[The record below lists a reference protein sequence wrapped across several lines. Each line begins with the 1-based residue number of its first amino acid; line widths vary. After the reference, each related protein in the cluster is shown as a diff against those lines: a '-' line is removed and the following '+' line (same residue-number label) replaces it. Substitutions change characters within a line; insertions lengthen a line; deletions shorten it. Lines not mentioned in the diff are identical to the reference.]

1 MAKTTNNNARQ
12 THVSPGIYTKEV
24 DLTYAAKSLGI
35 TTLGVV
41 GETVKGPAFQPIL
54 VDSWRTYQN
63 YFGGTST
70 EKFRGSQYPKYEL
83 PYIAKSYLEESQQL
97 QVCRV
102 LGLSGVNAGAA
113 WLLTAAGTRKSKY
126 TDEKPLVIGVL
137 RSRGEHRKAAF
148 VKPMDEYKG
157 ICEDVYEYDKIVYFA
172 KDVKMTQSADLVLG
186 NSCKPGFD
194 HNKKEFTMDV
204 LNYGTFT
211 LVITT
216 NEDEDEDEKKKYS
229 VTLNPSDKNYI
240 LNVLG
245 TDPSKGDSEIYV
257 EELYDVSIQQLIERG
272 DIDHIALKDKEKGE
286 LYSYKDIKIVPS
298 HKPVYDLLVEDESML
313 TRRYVGRRYL
323 YSSDSVNENNG
334 SPLKV
339 HVSTDKGKS
348 WTATSG
354 IVGHI
359 YTVVPFTEED
369 GSRVYYYG
377 EYVSTTANGTV
388 IIDGTEYP
396 VVDNKVTIG
405 KTEYTVKDGKVTI
418 GSAKYPVTLYP
429 FIYDGKE
436 YSVVEGKVTI
446 DGKEYTVVNGKVTI
460 GKTKYDV
467 VEGKVTIDGKEYTVV
482 NGKVTIGETKYDV
495 VDGKVTIEYP
505 VVEGKVSIEYVVE
518 NGKVTIDNKEYKVV
532 IDTFIYDGK
541 EYTVVNG
548 KVTIDDKECTVAD
561 NKVKVEYA
569 VVGNKVTI
577 NGKEY
582 PVNSGKVSIEYSV
595 ENGKVTIGERV
606 LYPSFEKN
614 FETEWLK
621 TEHKLTEGTQVFE
634 DAVEVLS
641 DNLTYIATVDESK
654 TVVRPVTLDFN
665 NYKEAY
671 RYASTPWIVS
681 EMKGS
686 AENVELTKL
695 FRFHTISDG
704 SASNTEVKVSLANID
719 PENGTF
725 DVLVRSFYDT
735 DSAPV
740 VLERYTKCNLIP
752 GSSNYIAYKIGST
765 NEDYETRSNYITV
778 EVNETDKTKLS
789 VPAGFLGYPVRCFG
803 GAMVNIGDDEQPN
816 VQSPYFQYNTNVDE
830 EIRINK
836 QYFGISDL
844 TGIDEDILRYK
855 GVEAYNEL
863 PEGLS
868 PCFHLDSR
876 ILERGEKSEKLQQT
890 VTVDGIVYDNWVT
903 VGKSN
908 VTDYGI
914 EPRLGN
920 EGTMFGTIYEDKR
933 YRKFT
938 VAFYGG
944 WDGWDYFRDQRSND
958 DSFTY
963 NKYRGSLNR
972 ISGEG
977 VSFSVIRDPEAYGFD
992 NKAITSDYYA
1002 YLYGIRQFA
1011 NPKSID
1017 INVFATPGIDY
1028 VNNKSLVEEAIEMI
1042 ETERADSVYVITTP
1056 DKPSG
1061 AGDGVAE
1068 MYTPEDAVANLE
1080 DSEIDSN
1087 YACTYYPWVKYFD
1100 QDNSQYIYLPVTKD
1114 IVRNFAMTD
1123 NTTYP
1128 WFAAA
1133 GWNRGSV
1140 YGVKSKRN
1148 LKLAEQD
1155 ALYDGRINFINSFPD
1170 EGMKLWGD
1178 KNLQERESQM
1188 NRISKRRLLVHIR
1201 KLLAVAC
1208 VGLLFDPNDNS
1219 TVKSFKS
1226 AVEPILQ
1233 DIVKKRGL
1241 TDFRIEIDDS
1251 QEARDRLELNGKIYL
1266 KLQPNLEYIDLSLI
1280 ITPSGISFD
1289 DI

>member
-1 MAKTTNNNARQ
+1 MAKTTNNNARR

-102 LGLSGVNAGAA
+102 LGLSGVNAGTA
-113 WLLTAAGTRKSKY
+113 WLLTAAGDENSVY

-148 VKPMDEYKG
+148 VKPMDEDKG

-172 KDVKMTQSADLVLG
+172 KDVKITQSADLVLG
-186 NSCKPGFD
+186 NSCDPGFD
-194 HNKKEFTMDV
+194 QTKKEFTMDV

-211 LVITT
+211 LIVTT
-216 NEDEDEDEKKKYS
+216 NEDEEKKYS

-245 TDPSKGDSEIYV
+245 TDPSKGDTEIYV
-257 EELYDVSIQQLIERG
+257 EELYDVAIQQLIERG
-272 DIDHIALKDKEKGE
+272 DIDHIAVAKEVAIINNKEYTVVDGKVTIDGTV
-286 LYSYKDIKIVPS
+286 YSIVDGKVTIDEVQYPSENYYRLVSYRDIKIVPS

-323 YSSDSVNENNG
+323 YSSEFSVNENSG
-334 SPLKV
+334 KALKV
-339 HVSTDKGKS
+339 HVSSDKGKS
-348 WTATSG
+348 WTAVEG

-359 YTVVPFTEED
+359 YTVVPFTKAD
-369 GSRVYYYG
+369 GSREYYYG
-377 EYVSTTANGTV
+377 EYVSDKITEGEDTTFTYV
-388 IIDGTEYP
+388 ISDDE
-396 VVDNKVTIG
+396 NKV
-405 KTEYTVKDGKVTI
+405 
-418 GSAKYPVTLYP
+418 
-429 FIYDGKE
+429 F
-436 YSVVEGKVTI
+436 
-446 DGKEYTVVNGKVTI
+446 
-460 GKTKYDV
+460 
-467 VEGKVTIDGKEYTVV
+467 
-482 NGKVTIGETKYDV
+482 
-495 VDGKVTIEYP
+495 
-505 VVEGKVSIEYVVE
+505 
-518 NGKVTIDNKEYKVV
+518 
-532 IDTFIYDGK
+532 
-541 EYTVVNG
+541 
-548 KVTIDDKECTVAD
+548 
-561 NKVKVEYA
+561 
-569 VVGNKVTI
+569 
-577 NGKEY
+577 
-582 PVNSGKVSIEYSV
+582 
-595 ENGKVTIGERV
+595 
-606 LYPSFEKN
+606 YPSVEKN

-654 TVVRPVTLDFN
+654 TVVKPVTLDFN

-740 VLERYTKCNLIP
+740 ILERYTQCNLIP

-778 EVNETDKTKLS
+778 EVNETDKTKVS
-789 VPAGFLGYPVRCFG
+789 VPAGFLGYPVRCFD
-803 GAMVNIGDDEQPN
+803 GAMVNIGDDEQPK

-876 ILERGEKSEKLQQT
+876 ILEECEKTEKLQQT

-903 VGKSN
+903 VSKSN

-920 EGTMFGTIYEDKR
+920 EDTMFGTIYEDKR

-977 VSFSVIRDPEAYGFD
+977 ISFSVIRDPEAYGFD

-1068 MYTPEDAVANLE
+1068 MYTPYDAVANLE

-1133 GWNRGSV
+1133 GWNRGSI

-1219 TVKSFKS
+1219 TVKTFKS

-1241 TDFRIEIDDS
+1241 TDFRIEVDDS
-1251 QEARDRLELNGKIYL
+1251 QEARDRLELPAKIYL
-1266 KLQPNLEYIDLSLI
+1266 KLLPSLEYITIDFTIS
-1280 ITPSGISFD
+1280 PSGVSFD
-1289 DI
+1289 NI

>member
-113 WLLTAAGTRKSKY
+113 WLLTAAGTGKSEY

-148 VKPMDEYKG
+148 VKPMDEPAG

-194 HNKKEFTMDV
+194 QNKKEFTMDV

-211 LVITT
+211 LVVTP
-216 NEDEDEDEKKKYS
+216 NDEDEEKKKYS

-245 TDPSKGDSEIYV
+245 TDPSKGDAEIYV
-257 EELYDVSIQQLIERG
+257 EELYDVAIQQLIERD

-323 YSSDSVNENNG
+323 YSSKISVNENSG
-334 SPLKV
+334 KPLKV

-359 YTVVPFTEED
+359 YTVVPFTTAD
-369 GSRVYYYG
+369 GSREYYYG

-388 IIDGTEYP
+388 IIGGTEYQ

-405 KTEYTVKDGKVTI
+405 KTEYTVVDGKVTI
-418 GSAKYPVTLYP
+418 GSAEYPVTLYP

-436 YSVVEGKVTI
+436 YSVVEDKVTIGGTKYDVVGNKVTI
-446 DGKEYTVVNGKVTI
+446 DG
-460 GKTKYDV
+460 TKYDV
-467 VEGKVTIDGKEYTVV
+467 VEGKVTIR
-482 NGKVTIGETKYDV
+482 
-495 VDGKVTIEYP
+495 
-505 VVEGKVSIEYVVE
+505 
-518 NGKVTIDNKEYKVV
+518 
-532 IDTFIYDGK
+532 
-541 EYTVVNG
+541 
-548 KVTIDDKECTVAD
+548 
-561 NKVKVEYA
+561 
-569 VVGNKVTI
+569 
-577 NGKEY
+577 
-582 PVNSGKVSIEYSV
+582 
-595 ENGKVTIGERV
+595 RV

-621 TEHKLTEGTQVFE
+621 TEHKLTDGTQVFE

-641 DNLTYIATVDESK
+641 DNLTYIATVDEGK

-789 VPAGFLGYPVRCFG
+789 VPAGFLGYPVRCFD
-803 GAMVNIGDDEQPN
+803 GAMVNIGDDEQPK

-863 PEGLS
+863 SEGLS

-876 ILERGEKSEKLQQT
+876 ILEKREKINGLEQT
-890 VTVDGIVYDNWVT
+890 VSVDGVVYDNWVT
-903 VGKSN
+903 VDKSN

-920 EGTMFGTIYEDKR
+920 EDVMFGTIYEDKR

-1068 MYTPEDAVANLE
+1068 MYTPYDAVANLE

-1266 KLQPNLEYIDLSLI
+1266 KLQPNLEYVDLSLI

>member
-54 VDSWRTYQN
+54 VDHWRTYQK

-113 WLLTAAGTRKSKY
+113 WLLTAASNKSGKQY
-126 TDEKPLVIGVL
+126 TDDDPLVIGVL

-148 VKPMDEYKG
+148 VKAMDEPAG

-194 HNKKEFTMDV
+194 QNKKKFTMDV

-211 LVITT
+211 LVVTT
-216 NEDEDEDEKKKYS
+216 NEDEEKKYS

-257 EELYDVSIQQLIERG
+257 EELYDVAIQQLIER
-272 DIDHIALKDKEKGE
+272 DEIDHIAIAKEVAIINNKEYTVVDGKVTIDGTVYTIVNGE
-286 LYSYKDIKIVPS
+286 VTINEVKYPAANYYRLVSYRDIKIVPS

-323 YSSDSVNENNG
+323 YSSKNSVNENNG

-339 HVSTDKGKS
+339 HVSTDKGKT
-348 WTATSG
+348 WTSAEG

-359 YTVVPFTEED
+359 YTVVPFTKED
-369 GSRVYYYG
+369 GSREYYYG

-388 IIDGTEYP
+388 IIGGTEYP

-405 KTEYTVKDGKVTI
+405 KTEYDVVEGKVTI
-418 GSAKYPVTLYP
+418 GSVEYPVTLYP

-436 YSVVEGKVTI
+436 YSVVDSKVTI
-446 DGKEYTVVNGKVTI
+446 DGTKYDVVGNKVTI
-460 GKTKYDV
+460 DGTKYDV
-467 VEGKVTIDGKEYTVV
+467 VEGKVTIR
-482 NGKVTIGETKYDV
+482 
-495 VDGKVTIEYP
+495 
-505 VVEGKVSIEYVVE
+505 
-518 NGKVTIDNKEYKVV
+518 
-532 IDTFIYDGK
+532 
-541 EYTVVNG
+541 
-548 KVTIDDKECTVAD
+548 
-561 NKVKVEYA
+561 
-569 VVGNKVTI
+569 
-577 NGKEY
+577 
-582 PVNSGKVSIEYSV
+582 
-595 ENGKVTIGERV
+595 RV

-641 DNLTYIATVDESK
+641 DNLTYIATVDEGK
-654 TVVRPVTLDFN
+654 TDVRPVTLDFN

-725 DVLVRSFYDT
+725 DVLVRNFYDT

-740 VLERYTKCNLIP
+740 VLERYTQCNLIP

-789 VPAGFLGYPVRCFG
+789 VPAGFLGYPVRCFD
-803 GAMVNIGDDEQPN
+803 GAMVNIGDEKQPK

-876 ILERGEKSEKLQQT
+876 ILEKREKINGLEQT
-890 VTVDGIVYDNWVT
+890 VSVDGVVYDNWVT
-903 VGKSN
+903 VDKSN

-914 EPRLGN
+914 EPRLGA
-920 EGTMFGTIYEDKR
+920 EDVMFGTIYEDKR

-1042 ETERADSVYVITTP
+1042 DTERADSVYVITTP

-1068 MYTPEDAVANLE
+1068 MYTPDEAVANLE

-1133 GWNRGSV
+1133 GWNRGTV

-1155 ALYDGRINFINSFPD
+1155 TLYDGRINFINSFPD

-1219 TVKSFKS
+1219 TVKTFKS

-1241 TDFRIEIDDS
+1241 TDFRIEVDDS
-1251 QEARDRLELNGKIYL
+1251 QEARDRLELPAKIYL
-1266 KLQPNLEYIDLSLI
+1266 KLLPSLEYITIDFTIS
-1280 ITPSGISFD
+1280 PSGVSFD
-1289 DI
+1289 NI

>member
-54 VDSWRTYQN
+54 VDHWRTYQK

-113 WLLTAAGTRKSKY
+113 WLLTAASSKSDKQY
-126 TDEKPLVIGVL
+126 TDDNPLVIGVL

-148 VKPMDEYKG
+148 VKPMDEPAG

-194 HNKKEFTMDV
+194 QNKKEFTMDV

-211 LVITT
+211 LVVTT
-216 NEDEDEDEKKKYS
+216 NEDEEEKKYS

-257 EELYDVSIQQLIERG
+257 EELYDVAIQQLIERG
-272 DIDHIALKDKEKGE
+272 DIDHIAVAKEVAIIDNKEYTVVDGKVTIDGTVYTIVNGE
-286 LYSYKDIKIVPS
+286 VTINEVKYPAANYYRLVSYRDIKIVPS

-323 YSSDSVNENNG
+323 YSSKNSVNENNG

-339 HVSTDKGKS
+339 HVSTDKGKT
-348 WTATSG
+348 WTSAEG

-359 YTVVPFTEED
+359 YTVVPFTKED
-369 GSRVYYYG
+369 GSREYYYG

-388 IIDGTEYP
+388 IIGGTEYQ

-405 KTEYTVKDGKVTI
+405 KTEYDVVEGKVTI
-418 GSAKYPVTLYP
+418 GSVEYPVTLYP
-429 FIYDGKE
+429 FIYNGKE
-436 YSVVEGKVTI
+436 YSVVDSKVTI
-446 DGKEYTVVNGKVTI
+446 DGTKYDVVGNKVTI
-460 GKTKYDV
+460 DGTKYDV
-467 VEGKVTIDGKEYTVV
+467 VEGKVTIR
-482 NGKVTIGETKYDV
+482 
-495 VDGKVTIEYP
+495 
-505 VVEGKVSIEYVVE
+505 
-518 NGKVTIDNKEYKVV
+518 
-532 IDTFIYDGK
+532 
-541 EYTVVNG
+541 
-548 KVTIDDKECTVAD
+548 
-561 NKVKVEYA
+561 
-569 VVGNKVTI
+569 
-577 NGKEY
+577 
-582 PVNSGKVSIEYSV
+582 
-595 ENGKVTIGERV
+595 RV

-641 DNLTYIATVDESK
+641 DNLTYIATVDEGK
-654 TVVRPVTLDFN
+654 TDVRPVTLDFN

-725 DVLVRSFYDT
+725 DVLVRNFYDT

-740 VLERYTKCNLIP
+740 VLERYTQCNLIP

-778 EVNETDKTKLS
+778 EVNETDKTRLS
-789 VPAGFLGYPVRCFG
+789 VPAGFLGYPVRCFD
-803 GAMVNIGDDEQPN
+803 GAMVNIGDDEQPK

-876 ILERGEKSEKLQQT
+876 ILEKREKINGLEQT
-890 VTVDGIVYDNWVT
+890 VSVDGVVYDNWVT
-903 VGKSN
+903 VDKSN

-914 EPRLGN
+914 EPRLGA
-920 EGTMFGTIYEDKR
+920 EDVMFGTIYEDKR

-1068 MYTPEDAVANLE
+1068 MYTPDEAVANLE

-1133 GWNRGSV
+1133 GWNRGTV

-1155 ALYDGRINFINSFPD
+1155 TLYDGRINFINSFPD

-1219 TVKSFKS
+1219 TVKTFKS

-1241 TDFRIEIDDS
+1241 TDFRIEVDDS
-1251 QEARDRLELNGKIYL
+1251 QEARDRLELPAKIYL
-1266 KLQPNLEYIDLSLI
+1266 KLLPSLEYITIDFTIS
-1280 ITPSGISFD
+1280 PSGVSFD
-1289 DI
+1289 NI

>member
-113 WLLTAAGTRKSKY
+113 WLLTAASDESGKQY
-126 TDEKPLVIGVL
+126 TDDKPLVIGVL

-148 VKPMDEYKG
+148 VKPMDEPAG

-194 HNKKEFTMDV
+194 QNKKEFTMDV

-211 LVITT
+211 LVVTT
-216 NEDEDEDEKKKYS
+216 NEDEEKKYS

-245 TDPSKGDSEIYV
+245 TDPSKGDAEIYV

-323 YSSDSVNENNG
+323 YSSEFSVNENSG
-334 SPLKV
+334 KPLKV

-377 EYVSTTANGTV
+377 EYVSTTTNGTV
-388 IIDGTEYP
+388 IIGGTEYP

-405 KTEYTVKDGKVTI
+405 KTEYTVVDGKVTI
-418 GSAKYPVTLYP
+418 GSAEYPVTLYP

-436 YSVVEGKVTI
+436 YSVVDGKVTI
-446 DGKEYTVVNGKVTI
+446 DETE
-460 GKTKYDV
+460 YDV
-467 VEGKVTIDGKEYTVV
+467 VG
-482 NGKVTIGETKYDV
+482 NKVTIGETKYDV
-495 VDGKVTIEYP
+495 VDGKVTIR
-505 VVEGKVSIEYVVE
+505 
-518 NGKVTIDNKEYKVV
+518 
-532 IDTFIYDGK
+532 
-541 EYTVVNG
+541 
-548 KVTIDDKECTVAD
+548 
-561 NKVKVEYA
+561 
-569 VVGNKVTI
+569 
-577 NGKEY
+577 
-582 PVNSGKVSIEYSV
+582 
-595 ENGKVTIGERV
+595 RV

-621 TEHKLTEGTQVFE
+621 TEHKLTDGTQVFE

-654 TVVRPVTLDFN
+654 TVVKPVTLDFN

-740 VLERYTKCNLIP
+740 VLERYTQCNLIP

-778 EVNETDKTKLS
+778 EVNETDKTKVS
-789 VPAGFLGYPVRCFG
+789 VPAGFLGYPVRYFD
-803 GAMVNIGDDEQPN
+803 GAMVNIGDDEQPK

-876 ILERGEKSEKLQQT
+876 ILEEREKTKKLQQT

-903 VGKSN
+903 VDKSN

-977 VSFSVIRDPEAYGFD
+977 VSFSVIRDSEAYGFD

-1068 MYTPEDAVANLE
+1068 MYTPYDAVANLE

>member
-63 YFGGTST
+63 YFGGTSP

-113 WLLTAAGTRKSKY
+113 WLLTAAGTVKSEY

-148 VKPMDEYKG
+148 VKPMDEPAG

-172 KDVKMTQSADLVLG
+172 KDVKITQSADLVLG

-194 HNKKEFTMDV
+194 QSKKEFTMDV

-211 LVITT
+211 LVVTT
-216 NEDEDEDEKKKYS
+216 NEDEEKKYS

-245 TDPSKGDSEIYV
+245 TDPSKGDAEIYV
-257 EELYDVSIQQLIERG
+257 EELYDVAIQQKIERG
-272 DIDHIALKDKEKGE
+272 ELTHLSFAPFKGKVLTIDNETNNFDLEYVVKDNKVTIDGTEYVVEGNKVTIDDTEYVVKDNKVKLTYTVSGNEIKLKNNIKAFIKYDQFSLDGN
-286 LYSYKDIKIVPS
+286 LYNTGFGNYQEMFAYQDVKIVPS
-298 HKPVYDLLVEDESML
+298 HKPVFDLLVEDESML

-323 YSSDSVNENNG
+323 YSSEFSVNENNG

-339 HVSTDKGKS
+339 HVSTDKGKT
-348 WTATSG
+348 WTAAEG

-359 YTVVPFTEED
+359 YTVVPFTKED
-369 GSRVYYYG
+369 GSREYYYG
-377 EYVSTTANGTV
+377 EYASTKAEGTV
-388 IIDGTEYP
+388 IINDKEYT
-396 VVDNKVTIG
+396 VVDGKVTIG
-405 KTEYTVKDGKVTI
+405 KTEYTVVD
-418 GSAKYPVTLYP
+418 
-429 FIYDGKE
+429 
-436 YSVVEGKVTI
+436 
-446 DGKEYTVVNGKVTI
+446 GKVTI
-460 GKTKYDV
+460 GKT
-467 VEGKVTIDGKEYTVV
+467 EYTVV
-482 NGKVTIGETKYDV
+482 LDTFIYNEKEYPVINGKVTIGEKEYTVIEDKVTIDETEYTV
-495 VDGKVTIEYP
+495 VDGKVTIR
-505 VVEGKVSIEYVVE
+505 
-518 NGKVTIDNKEYKVV
+518 
-532 IDTFIYDGK
+532 
-541 EYTVVNG
+541 
-548 KVTIDDKECTVAD
+548 
-561 NKVKVEYA
+561 
-569 VVGNKVTI
+569 
-577 NGKEY
+577 
-582 PVNSGKVSIEYSV
+582 
-595 ENGKVTIGERV
+595 RV

-621 TEHKLTEGTQVFE
+621 TKHELTEGTQVFE

-641 DNLTYIATVDESK
+641 DNLTYIATVDESE
-654 TVVRPVTLDFN
+654 TVVKPVTLDFN

-686 AENVELTKL
+686 AENIELTKL

-740 VLERYTKCNLIP
+740 VLERYTQCNLIP

-778 EVNETDKTKLS
+778 EVNETDKTKVS

-876 ILERGEKSEKLQQT
+876 ILEKGEKSEKLQQT

-920 EGTMFGTIYEDKR
+920 EDTMLGTIYEDKR

-1028 VNNKSLVEEAIEMI
+1028 VNNKSLVGEAIEMI

-1068 MYTPEDAVANLE
+1068 MYTPYDAVANLE

-1133 GWNRGSV
+1133 GWNRGSI

>member
-113 WLLTAAGTRKSKY
+113 WLLTAASNKSGKQY
-126 TDEKPLVIGVL
+126 TDDDPLVIGVL

-148 VKPMDEYKG
+148 VKPMDEFAG

-194 HNKKEFTMDV
+194 QNKKEFTMDV

-211 LVITT
+211 LAVTT
-216 NEDEDEDEKKKYS
+216 NEDEEKKYS

-257 EELYDVSIQQLIERG
+257 EELYDVAIQQLIER
-272 DIDHIALKDKEKGE
+272 DEIDHIAVAKEVAIINNKEYTVVDGKVTIDGTVYSIVNGKVTIGGTEYTVKDNKVTIDGTEYTVKDNKVTIGGTE
-286 LYSYKDIKIVPS
+286 YTVKDGKVTIGGAVYTVVEDKVTIDGTEYTVKDGKVTIDGTEYTVKNGKVTIVGLQYPAENYYRLVSYRDIKIVPS

-323 YSSDSVNENNG
+323 YSSKFSVNEKDK

-339 HVSTDKGKS
+339 HVSSDKGKS
-348 WTATSG
+348 WTAVEG

-359 YTVVPFTEED
+359 YTVVPFTKED
-369 GSRVYYYG
+369 GSREYYYG

-388 IIDGTEYP
+388 IIGGTEYQ

-405 KTEYTVKDGKVTI
+405 KTEYDVVEGKVTI
-418 GSAKYPVTLYP
+418 GSVEYPVTLYP

-436 YSVVEGKVTI
+436 YSVVDGKVTI
-446 DGKEYTVVNGKVTI
+446 DGKEYTVVDGKVTI

-467 VEGKVTIDGKEYTVV
+467 VEGKVTIR
-482 NGKVTIGETKYDV
+482 
-495 VDGKVTIEYP
+495 
-505 VVEGKVSIEYVVE
+505 
-518 NGKVTIDNKEYKVV
+518 
-532 IDTFIYDGK
+532 
-541 EYTVVNG
+541 
-548 KVTIDDKECTVAD
+548 
-561 NKVKVEYA
+561 
-569 VVGNKVTI
+569 
-577 NGKEY
+577 
-582 PVNSGKVSIEYSV
+582 
-595 ENGKVTIGERV
+595 RV

-621 TEHKLTEGTQVFE
+621 TEHKLTDDTQVFE

-641 DNLTYIATVDESK
+641 DNLTYIATVDEGK
-654 TVVRPVTLDFN
+654 TVVIPVTLDFN

-740 VLERYTKCNLIP
+740 VLERYTQCNLIP

-778 EVNETDKTKLS
+778 EVNETDKTKVS
-789 VPAGFLGYPVRCFG
+789 VPAGFLGYPVRCFD
-803 GAMVNIGDDEQPN
+803 GAMVNIGDEKQPKL
-816 VQSPYFQYNTNVDE
+816 QSPYFQYNTNVDE

-876 ILERGEKSEKLQQT
+876 ILEEGEKTEKLQQT

-920 EGTMFGTIYEDKR
+920 EDTMFGTIYEDKR

-977 VSFSVIRDPEAYGFD
+977 ISFSVIRDPEAYGFD

-1028 VNNKSLVEEAIEMI
+1028 VNNKSLVGEAIEMI

-1068 MYTPEDAVANLE
+1068 MYTPDDAVANLE

>member
-113 WLLTAAGTRKSKY
+113 WLLTAASNESGKQY
-126 TDEKPLVIGVL
+126 TDDNPLVIGVL

-148 VKPMDEYKG
+148 VKAMDESAG

-194 HNKKEFTMDV
+194 QNKKEFTMDV

-211 LVITT
+211 LVVTT
-216 NEDEDEDEKKKYS
+216 NEDEEKKYS

-257 EELYDVSIQQLIERG
+257 EELYDVAIQQLIERG
-272 DIDHIALKDKEKGE
+272 DIDHIAVAKEVAIINNKEYTVVDGKVTIDGTV
-286 LYSYKDIKIVPS
+286 YSIVDGKVTIDEVEYTTENYYRLVSYRDIKIVPS

-323 YSSDSVNENNG
+323 YSSEFSVNEKDK

-339 HVSTDKGKS
+339 HVSSDKGKS
-348 WTATSG
+348 WTAAEG
-354 IVGHI
+354 IAGHI
-359 YTVVPFTEED
+359 YAVVPFTKAD
-369 GSRVYYYG
+369 GSREYYYG
-377 EYVSTTANGTV
+377 EYVSKQKP
-388 IIDGTEYP
+388 DGE
-396 VVDNKVTIG
+396 D
-405 KTEYTVKDGKVTI
+405 
-418 GSAKYPVTLYP
+418 A
-429 FIYDGKE
+429 
-436 YSVVEGKVTI
+436 
-446 DGKEYTVVNGKVTI
+446 
-460 GKTKYDV
+460 
-467 VEGKVTIDGKEYTVV
+467 
-482 NGKVTIGETKYDV
+482 
-495 VDGKVTIEYP
+495 
-505 VVEGKVSIEYVVE
+505 
-518 NGKVTIDNKEYKVV
+518 
-532 IDTFIYDGK
+532 TFIYSI
-541 EYTVVNG
+541 VQL
-548 KVTIDDKECTVAD
+548 
-561 NKVKVEYA
+561 
-569 VVGNKVTI
+569 GNKNT
-577 NGKEY
+577 KE
-582 PVNSGKVSIEYSV
+582 
-595 ENGKVTIGERV
+595 TF
-606 LYPSFEKN
+606 YPSVEKN

-621 TEHKLTEGTQVFE
+621 TEHKLTDGTQVFE

-654 TVVRPVTLDFN
+654 TVVKPVTLDFN

-725 DVLVRSFYDT
+725 DVLVRNFYDT

-740 VLERYTKCNLIP
+740 VLERYTQCNLIP

-778 EVNETDKTKLS
+778 EVNETDKTKIS
-789 VPAGFLGYPVRCFG
+789 VPAGFLGYPVRCFD
-803 GAMVNIGDDEQPN
+803 GAMVNIGDEKQPN

-876 ILERGEKSEKLQQT
+876 IFNGKPVKEGSDW
-890 VTVDGIVYDNWVT
+890 VTYYTDENGNKVQDKNNKDMKQIISVDGQSGYEWVT

-1241 TDFRIEIDDS
+1241 TDFRIEVDDS

-1266 KLQPNLEYIDLSLI
+1266 KLQPNLEYVDLSLI

>member
-63 YFGGTST
+63 YFGGTSP

-113 WLLTAAGTRKSKY
+113 WLLTAASDKSGKQY
-126 TDEKPLVIGVL
+126 TDDDPLVIGVL

-148 VKPMDEYKG
+148 VKPMDESKG

-194 HNKKEFTMDV
+194 QNKKEFTMDV

-211 LVITT
+211 LVVTT
-216 NEDEDEDEKKKYS
+216 NEDEEKKYS

-257 EELYDVSIQQLIERG
+257 EELYDVAIQQLIER
-272 DIDHIALKDKEKGE
+272 DEIDHIAVAKEVAIINNKEYTVVDGKVTIDGTVYTIVNGKVTIGGVEYPVVDGKVTIDYTVKNNKVTINGVEYPVVDGKVTIGGVEYAVENGKVVIKYDVVGDKVTIGGVEYPVVDGKVTIKDVEYTVVDGKVTIVGTEYKVKDGKVTIGGTE
-286 LYSYKDIKIVPS
+286 YTVKNGKVTIVGLQYPAENYYRLVSYKDVKIVPS
-298 HKPVYDLLVEDESML
+298 HKPVFDLLVEDESML

-323 YSSDSVNENNG
+323 YSSEFSVNENNDK
-334 SPLKV
+334 PLKV

-348 WTATSG
+348 WTAVEG

-359 YTVVPFTEED
+359 YTVVPFTKAD
-369 GSRVYYYG
+369 GSREYYYG
-377 EYVSTTANGTV
+377 EYVSNKITDGEDTTFTYGS
-388 IIDGTEYP
+388 
-396 VVDNKVTIG
+396 KV
-405 KTEYTVKDGKVTI
+405 
-418 GSAKYPVTLYP
+418 
-429 FIYDGKE
+429 F
-436 YSVVEGKVTI
+436 
-446 DGKEYTVVNGKVTI
+446 
-460 GKTKYDV
+460 
-467 VEGKVTIDGKEYTVV
+467 
-482 NGKVTIGETKYDV
+482 
-495 VDGKVTIEYP
+495 
-505 VVEGKVSIEYVVE
+505 
-518 NGKVTIDNKEYKVV
+518 
-532 IDTFIYDGK
+532 
-541 EYTVVNG
+541 
-548 KVTIDDKECTVAD
+548 
-561 NKVKVEYA
+561 
-569 VVGNKVTI
+569 
-577 NGKEY
+577 
-582 PVNSGKVSIEYSV
+582 
-595 ENGKVTIGERV
+595 
-606 LYPSFEKN
+606 YPSVEKN

-641 DNLTYIATVDESK
+641 DNLTYIATVDEGE
-654 TVVRPVTLDFN
+654 TVVKPVTLDFN

-725 DVLVRSFYDT
+725 DVLVRNFYDT

-740 VLERYTKCNLIP
+740 VLERYTQCNLIP
-752 GSSNYIAYKIGST
+752 GSSHYIAYKIGST

-789 VPAGFLGYPVRCFG
+789 APAGFLGYPVRCFD
-803 GAMVNIGDDEQPN
+803 GAMVNIGDEKQPK

-920 EGTMFGTIYEDKR
+920 EDTMFGTIYEDKR

-1068 MYTPEDAVANLE
+1068 MYTPQEAVANLE

-1133 GWNRGSV
+1133 GWNRGSI

-1219 TVKSFKS
+1219 TVKTFKS

-1251 QEARDRLELNGKIYL
+1251 QEARDRLELPAKIYL
-1266 KLQPNLEYIDLSLI
+1266 KLLPSLEYITIDFTIS
-1280 ITPSGISFD
+1280 PSGVSFD
-1289 DI
+1289 NI

>member
-54 VDSWRTYQN
+54 VDSWRTFQN

-70 EKFRGSQYPKYEL
+70 EKFSGSQYPKYEL

-113 WLLTAAGTRKSKY
+113 WLLTAASNRSGKQY
-126 TDEKPLVIGVL
+126 TDDNPLVIGVL

-148 VKPMDEYKG
+148 VKPMDEPAD

-194 HNKKEFTMDV
+194 QNKKEFTMDV

-211 LVITT
+211 LVVTT
-216 NEDEDEDEKKKYS
+216 NEDEEKKYS

-257 EELYDVSIQQLIERG
+257 EELYDVAIQQLIER
-272 DIDHIALKDKEKGE
+272 DEIDHIAFAKEVAIINNKEYTVVDGKVTIDGTVYTIVNGKVTIGGLQYPAE
-286 LYSYKDIKIVPS
+286 NYYRFVSYRDIKIVPS

-323 YSSDSVNENNG
+323 YSSKFSVNEKDN

-339 HVSTDKGKS
+339 HVSSDKGKS
-348 WTATSG
+348 WTAVEG

-359 YTVVPFTEED
+359 YTVVPFTKED

-377 EYVSTTANGTV
+377 EYVSTTTNGTV
-388 IIDGTEYP
+388 IIGGTEYP

-405 KTEYTVKDGKVTI
+405 KTEYTVVNGKVTI
-418 GSAKYPVTLYP
+418 GSAEYPVTLYP
-429 FIYDGKE
+429 FIYDEKE
-436 YSVVEGKVTI
+436 YSVVEDKVTI
-446 DGKEYTVVNGKVTI
+446 DGTKYDVVGNKVTI
-460 GKTKYDV
+460 DGTKYDV
-467 VEGKVTIDGKEYTVV
+467 VEGKVTIRT
-482 NGKVTIGETKYDV
+482 
-495 VDGKVTIEYP
+495 
-505 VVEGKVSIEYVVE
+505 
-518 NGKVTIDNKEYKVV
+518 
-532 IDTFIYDGK
+532 
-541 EYTVVNG
+541 
-548 KVTIDDKECTVAD
+548 
-561 NKVKVEYA
+561 
-569 VVGNKVTI
+569 
-577 NGKEY
+577 
-582 PVNSGKVSIEYSV
+582 
-595 ENGKVTIGERV
+595 V

-621 TEHKLTEGTQVFE
+621 TEHKLTEGTRVFE

-641 DNLTYIATVDESK
+641 DNLTYIATVDEGK
-654 TVVRPVTLDFN
+654 IVVRPVTLDFN

-725 DVLVRSFYDT
+725 DVLVRNFYDT

-740 VLERYTKCNLIP
+740 VLERYTQCNLIP

-789 VPAGFLGYPVRCFG
+789 VPAGFLGYPVRCFD
-803 GAMVNIGDDEQPN
+803 GAMVNIGDEKQPK

-863 PEGLS
+863 SEGLS

-876 ILERGEKSEKLQQT
+876 ILEKREKINGLEQT
-890 VTVDGIVYDNWVT
+890 VSVDGVVYDNWVT
-903 VGKSN
+903 VDKSN

-944 WDGWDYFRDQRSND
+944 WDGWDYFRNQRSNE

-977 VSFSVIRDPEAYGFD
+977 VSFSVIKDPEVYGFD

-1028 VNNKSLVEEAIEMI
+1028 VNNKSLVDEAIEMI

-1068 MYTPEDAVANLE
+1068 MYTPEDAVANLA

-1100 QDNSQYIYLPVTKD
+1100 QDNGQYIYLPVTKD

>member
-113 WLLTAAGTRKSKY
+113 WLLTAASDESGKQY
-126 TDEKPLVIGVL
+126 TDDKPLVIGVL

-148 VKPMDEYKG
+148 VKPMDEPAG

-194 HNKKEFTMDV
+194 QNKKEFTMDV

-211 LVITT
+211 LVVTT

-257 EELYDVSIQQLIERG
+257 EELYDVAIQQLIERG

-323 YSSDSVNENNG
+323 YSSKESVNENNG

-359 YTVVPFTEED
+359 YTVVPFTKED
-369 GSRVYYYG
+369 GSREYYYG

-388 IIDGTEYP
+388 IIGGTEYQ

-405 KTEYTVKDGKVTI
+405 KTEYDVVEGKVTI
-418 GSAKYPVTLYP
+418 GSVEYPVTLYP

-436 YSVVEGKVTI
+436 YSVVDSKVTI
-446 DGKEYTVVNGKVTI
+446 DGTKYDVVGNKVTI
-460 GKTKYDV
+460 GKTEYDV
-467 VEGKVTIDGKEYTVV
+467 VEGKVTIR
-482 NGKVTIGETKYDV
+482 
-495 VDGKVTIEYP
+495 
-505 VVEGKVSIEYVVE
+505 
-518 NGKVTIDNKEYKVV
+518 
-532 IDTFIYDGK
+532 
-541 EYTVVNG
+541 
-548 KVTIDDKECTVAD
+548 
-561 NKVKVEYA
+561 
-569 VVGNKVTI
+569 
-577 NGKEY
+577 
-582 PVNSGKVSIEYSV
+582 
-595 ENGKVTIGERV
+595 RV

-634 DAVEVLS
+634 DAVEVLI
-641 DNLTYIATVDESK
+641 DNLTYIATVDEGK
-654 TVVRPVTLDFN
+654 PVVRPVTLDFN

-725 DVLVRSFYDT
+725 DVLVRNFYDT

-740 VLERYTKCNLIP
+740 VLERYTQCNLIP

-778 EVNETDKTKLS
+778 EVNETDKTKIS
-789 VPAGFLGYPVRCFG
+789 VPAGFLGYPVRCFD
-803 GAMVNIGDDEQPN
+803 GAMVNIGDEKQPK

-863 PEGLS
+863 SEGLS

-876 ILERGEKSEKLQQT
+876 ILEKREKINGLEQT
-890 VTVDGIVYDNWVT
+890 VSVDGVVYDNWVT
-903 VGKSN
+903 VDKSN

-920 EGTMFGTIYEDKR
+920 EDTMFGTIYEDKR

-1068 MYTPEDAVANLE
+1068 MYTPYDAVANLE

-1133 GWNRGSV
+1133 GWNRGTV

-1241 TDFRIEIDDS
+1241 TDFRIEVDDS

>member
-113 WLLTAAGTRKSKY
+113 WLLTAAGTKKSKY

-148 VKPMDEYKG
+148 VKPMDETAG

-172 KDVKMTQSADLVLG
+172 KDVKITQSANLVLG

-194 HNKKEFTMDV
+194 QNKKEFTMDV

-211 LVITT
+211 LVVTT
-216 NEDEDEDEKKKYS
+216 NEDEEKKYS

-245 TDPSKGDSEIYV
+245 TDPSKGDTEIYV
-257 EELYDVSIQQLIERG
+257 EELYDVAIQQLIERG
-272 DIDHIALKDKEKGE
+272 ELTHLAFAPFKGKVLTIDKETNNFDLEYVVKDNKVTIDGTDYVVE
-286 LYSYKDIKIVPS
+286 GNKVTIDGTEYVVKDNKVKLTYTVSGDEIKLKNNIKAFIKYDQFSLDGNLYNTGFGNYQEMFAYQDVKIVPS
-298 HKPVYDLLVEDESML
+298 HKPVFDLLVEDESML

-323 YSSDSVNENNG
+323 YSSEFSVNENSG
-334 SPLKV
+334 KPLKV

-359 YTVVPFTEED
+359 YTVVPFTEKD

-377 EYVSTTANGTV
+377 EYVSTTTNGTV
-388 IIDGTEYP
+388 IIGGTEYP

-405 KTEYTVKDGKVTI
+405 KTEYTVVDGKVTI
-418 GSAKYPVTLYP
+418 GSAEYPVTLYP

-436 YSVVEGKVTI
+436 YSVV
-446 DGKEYTVVNGKVTI
+446 D
-460 GKTKYDV
+460 
-467 VEGKVTIDGKEYTVV
+467 GKVTIDGKEYTVV

-495 VDGKVTIEYP
+495 VEGEVTIR
-505 VVEGKVSIEYVVE
+505 
-518 NGKVTIDNKEYKVV
+518 
-532 IDTFIYDGK
+532 
-541 EYTVVNG
+541 
-548 KVTIDDKECTVAD
+548 
-561 NKVKVEYA
+561 
-569 VVGNKVTI
+569 
-577 NGKEY
+577 
-582 PVNSGKVSIEYSV
+582 
-595 ENGKVTIGERV
+595 RV

-621 TEHKLTEGTQVFE
+621 TEHKLTEGTRVFE

-641 DNLTYIATVDESK
+641 DNLTYIATLDESK
-654 TVVRPVTLDFN
+654 TVVKPVTLDFN

-740 VLERYTKCNLIP
+740 VLERYTQCNLIP

-778 EVNETDKTKLS
+778 EVNETDKTKVS
-789 VPAGFLGYPVRCFG
+789 VPAGFLGYPVRCFD
-803 GAMVNIGDDEQPN
+803 GAMVNIGDDEQPK

-876 ILERGEKSEKLQQT
+876 ILEKGEKSEKLQQT

-920 EGTMFGTIYEDKR
+920 EDTMFGTIYEDKR

-1042 ETERADSVYVITTP
+1042 ETERADSVYVVTTP

-1068 MYTPEDAVANLE
+1068 MYTPYDAVANLE

>member
-113 WLLTAAGTRKSKY
+113 WLLTAASNESGKQY
-126 TDEKPLVIGVL
+126 TDDNPLVIGVL

-148 VKPMDEYKG
+148 VKAMDESAG

-194 HNKKEFTMDV
+194 QNKKEFTMDV

-211 LVITT
+211 LVVTT
-216 NEDEDEDEKKKYS
+216 NEDEEKKYS

-257 EELYDVSIQQLIERG
+257 EELYDVAIQQLIERSE
-272 DIDHIALKDKEKGE
+272 IDHIALKDKDNGK
-286 LYSYKDIKIVPS
+286 LYTYRDVKVVPS

-323 YSSDSVNENNG
+323 YSSEFSVNENSG
-334 SPLKV
+334 KPLKV
-339 HVSTDKGKS
+339 HVSSDKGKS
-348 WTATSG
+348 WTAAEG

-359 YTVVPFTEED
+359 YTVVPFTKAD
-369 GSRVYYYG
+369 GSREYYYG
-377 EYVSTTANGTV
+377 EYVSNKITDGEDTTFTY
-388 IIDGTEYP
+388 DS
-396 VVDNKVTIG
+396 KV
-405 KTEYTVKDGKVTI
+405 
-418 GSAKYPVTLYP
+418 
-429 FIYDGKE
+429 F
-436 YSVVEGKVTI
+436 
-446 DGKEYTVVNGKVTI
+446 
-460 GKTKYDV
+460 
-467 VEGKVTIDGKEYTVV
+467 
-482 NGKVTIGETKYDV
+482 
-495 VDGKVTIEYP
+495 
-505 VVEGKVSIEYVVE
+505 
-518 NGKVTIDNKEYKVV
+518 
-532 IDTFIYDGK
+532 
-541 EYTVVNG
+541 
-548 KVTIDDKECTVAD
+548 
-561 NKVKVEYA
+561 
-569 VVGNKVTI
+569 
-577 NGKEY
+577 
-582 PVNSGKVSIEYSV
+582 
-595 ENGKVTIGERV
+595 
-606 LYPSFEKN
+606 YPSVEKN

-654 TVVRPVTLDFN
+654 TVVKPVTLDFN

-789 VPAGFLGYPVRCFG
+789 VPAGFLGYPVRCFD
-803 GAMVNIGDDEQPN
+803 GAMVNIGDEKQPK

-920 EGTMFGTIYEDKR
+920 EGIMFGTIYEDKR

-1068 MYTPEDAVANLE
+1068 MYTPDDAVANLE

>member
-113 WLLTAAGTRKSKY
+113 WLLTAASNRSDKQY
-126 TDEKPLVIGVL
+126 TDDDPLVIGVL

-148 VKPMDEYKG
+148 VKPMDEDAG

-172 KDVKMTQSADLVLG
+172 KDVKMTQSANLVLG

-194 HNKKEFTMDV
+194 QNKKEFTMDV

-211 LVITT
+211 LVVTT
-216 NEDEDEDEKKKYS
+216 NEDEEKKYS

-257 EELYDVSIQQLIERG
+257 EELYDVAIQQLIER
-272 DIDHIALKDKEKGE
+272 DEIDHIAVAKEVAIINNKEYTVVDGKVTIDGTVYTIVNGKVTIGGAVYTVVNGKVTIDGTEYAVKDGKVTIGGYVYTVVDGKVTIDGTEYPVIENKVTIDGTE
-286 LYSYKDIKIVPS
+286 YAVKNDKVTIDGTVYTVVDGKVTIVGAVYTVVNDKVTIVGTEYTVKDGKVTIGGTEYTVKDGKVTIVGLQYPAANYYRLVSYRDIKIVPS

-323 YSSDSVNENNG
+323 YSSEFSVNENSG
-334 SPLKV
+334 KALKV
-339 HVSTDKGKS
+339 HVSSDKGKS
-348 WTATSG
+348 WTAVEG

-359 YTVVPFTEED
+359 YTVVPFTKAD
-369 GSRVYYYG
+369 GSREYYYG
-377 EYVSTTANGTV
+377 EYVSDKIT
-388 IIDGTEYP
+388 
-396 VVDNKVTIG
+396 
-405 KTEYTVKDGKVTI
+405 DGKDTTFT
-418 GSAKYPVTLYP
+418 Y
-429 FIYDGKE
+429 
-436 YSVVEGKVTI
+436 
-446 DGKEYTVVNGKVTI
+446 VN
-460 GKTKYDV
+460 
-467 VEGKVTIDGKEYTVV
+467 
-482 NGKVTIGETKYDV
+482 
-495 VDGKVTIEYP
+495 
-505 VVEGKVSIEYVVE
+505 
-518 NGKVTIDNKEYKVV
+518 IDNEKKV
-532 IDTFIYDGK
+532 F
-541 EYTVVNG
+541 
-548 KVTIDDKECTVAD
+548 
-561 NKVKVEYA
+561 
-569 VVGNKVTI
+569 
-577 NGKEY
+577 
-582 PVNSGKVSIEYSV
+582 
-595 ENGKVTIGERV
+595 
-606 LYPSFEKN
+606 YPSVEKN

-654 TVVRPVTLDFN
+654 TVVKPVTLDFN

-719 PENGTF
+719 PEKGTF

-735 DSAPV
+735 DGAPV
-740 VLERYTKCNLIP
+740 VLERYSQCNLIP

-778 EVNETDKTKLS
+778 EVNETDKTKVS
-789 VPAGFLGYPVRCFG
+789 VPAGFLGYPVRCFD
-803 GAMVNIGDDEQPN
+803 GAMVNIGDEKQPN

-914 EPRLGN
+914 EPRLGD
-920 EGTMFGTIYEDKR
+920 EGTMVGTIYEDKR

-944 WDGWDYFRDQRSND
+944 WDGWDYFREQRSND

-977 VSFSVIRDPEAYGFD
+977 VSFSVIRNPEAYGFD

-1002 YLYGIRQFA
+1002 YLHGIRQFA

-1028 VNNKSLVEEAIEMI
+1028 VNNKSLVGEAIEMI

-1068 MYTPEDAVANLE
+1068 MYTPYDAVANLE

-1133 GWNRGSV
+1133 GWNRGTV

-1219 TVKSFKS
+1219 TVKTFKS

-1251 QEARDRLELNGKIYL
+1251 QEARDRLELPAKIYL
-1266 KLQPNLEYIDLSLI
+1266 KLLPSLEYITIDFI
-1280 ITPSGISFD
+1280 ISPSGVSFD
-1289 DI
+1289 NI

>member
-63 YFGGTST
+63 YFGGTNT

-113 WLLTAAGTRKSKY
+113 WLLTAASSKSDKQY
-126 TDEKPLVIGVL
+126 TDDNPLVIGVL

-148 VKPMDEYKG
+148 VKPMDEPAG

-194 HNKKEFTMDV
+194 QNKKEFTMDV

-211 LVITT
+211 LVVTT
-216 NEDEDEDEKKKYS
+216 NEDEEEKKYS

-257 EELYDVSIQQLIERG
+257 EELYDVAIQQLIERG
-272 DIDHIALKDKEKGE
+272 DIDHIAVAKEVAIIDNKEYTVVDGKVTIDGTVYTIVNGE
-286 LYSYKDIKIVPS
+286 VTINEVKYPAANYYRLVSYRDIKIVPS

-323 YSSDSVNENNG
+323 YSSKNSVNENND

-339 HVSTDKGKS
+339 HVSTDKGKT
-348 WTATSG
+348 WTSAEG

-359 YTVVPFTEED
+359 YTVVPFTKED
-369 GSRVYYYG
+369 GSREYYYG

-388 IIDGTEYP
+388 IIGGTEYQ

-405 KTEYTVKDGKVTI
+405 KTEYDVVEGKVTI
-418 GSAKYPVTLYP
+418 GSVEYPVTLYP
-429 FIYDGKE
+429 FIYNGKE
-436 YSVVEGKVTI
+436 YSVVDSKVTI
-446 DGKEYTVVNGKVTI
+446 DGTKYDVVGNKVTI
-460 GKTKYDV
+460 DGTKYDV
-467 VEGKVTIDGKEYTVV
+467 VEGKVTIR
-482 NGKVTIGETKYDV
+482 
-495 VDGKVTIEYP
+495 
-505 VVEGKVSIEYVVE
+505 
-518 NGKVTIDNKEYKVV
+518 
-532 IDTFIYDGK
+532 
-541 EYTVVNG
+541 
-548 KVTIDDKECTVAD
+548 
-561 NKVKVEYA
+561 
-569 VVGNKVTI
+569 
-577 NGKEY
+577 
-582 PVNSGKVSIEYSV
+582 
-595 ENGKVTIGERV
+595 RV

-634 DAVEVLS
+634 DAVEVLI
-641 DNLTYIATVDESK
+641 DNLTYIATVDEGE
-654 TVVRPVTLDFN
+654 TVVMPVTLDFN

-725 DVLVRSFYDT
+725 DVLVRNFYDT

-740 VLERYTKCNLIP
+740 VLERYTQCNLIP
-752 GSSNYIAYKIGST
+752 GYSNYIAYKIGST

-778 EVNETDKTKLS
+778 EVNETDKTRLS
-789 VPAGFLGYPVRCFG
+789 VPAGFLGYPVRCFD
-803 GAMVNIGDDEQPN
+803 GAMVNIGDDEQPK

-863 PEGLS
+863 SEGLS

-876 ILERGEKSEKLQQT
+876 ILEKREKSEKLQQT
-890 VTVDGIVYDNWVT
+890 VTVDGIVYDNCVT
-903 VGKSN
+903 VDKSN

-920 EGTMFGTIYEDKR
+920 EDTMFGTIY
-933 YRKFT
+933 
-938 VAFYGG
+938 
-944 WDGWDYFRDQRSND
+944 
-958 DSFTY
+958 
-963 NKYRGSLNR
+963 
-972 ISGEG
+972 
-977 VSFSVIRDPEAYGFD
+977 
-992 NKAITSDYYA
+992 
-1002 YLYGIRQFA
+1002 
-1011 NPKSID
+1011 
-1017 INVFATPGIDY
+1017 
-1028 VNNKSLVEEAIEMI
+1028 
-1042 ETERADSVYVITTP
+1042 
-1056 DKPSG
+1056 
-1061 AGDGVAE
+1061 
-1068 MYTPEDAVANLE
+1068 
-1080 DSEIDSN
+1080 
-1087 YACTYYPWVKYFD
+1087 
-1100 QDNSQYIYLPVTKD
+1100 
-1114 IVRNFAMTD
+1114 
-1123 NTTYP
+1123 
-1128 WFAAA
+1128 
-1133 GWNRGSV
+1133 
-1140 YGVKSKRN
+1140 
-1148 LKLAEQD
+1148 
-1155 ALYDGRINFINSFPD
+1155 
-1170 EGMKLWGD
+1170 
-1178 KNLQERESQM
+1178 
-1188 NRISKRRLLVHIR
+1188 
-1201 KLLAVAC
+1201 
-1208 VGLLFDPNDNS
+1208 
-1219 TVKSFKS
+1219 
-1226 AVEPILQ
+1226 
-1233 DIVKKRGL
+1233 
-1241 TDFRIEIDDS
+1241 
-1251 QEARDRLELNGKIYL
+1251 
-1266 KLQPNLEYIDLSLI
+1266 
-1280 ITPSGISFD
+1280 
-1289 DI
+1289 

>member
-54 VDSWRTYQN
+54 VDHWRTYQK

-113 WLLTAAGTRKSKY
+113 WLLTAASNKSGKQY
-126 TDEKPLVIGVL
+126 TDDDPLVIGVL

-148 VKPMDEYKG
+148 VKAMDEPAG

-194 HNKKEFTMDV
+194 QNKKKFTMDV

-211 LVITT
+211 LVVTT
-216 NEDEDEDEKKKYS
+216 NEDEEKKYS

-257 EELYDVSIQQLIERG
+257 EELYDVAIQQLIER
-272 DIDHIALKDKEKGE
+272 DEIDHIAIAKEVAIINNKEYTVVDGKVTIDGTVYTIVNGE
-286 LYSYKDIKIVPS
+286 VTINEVKYPAANYYRLVSYRDIKIVPS

-323 YSSDSVNENNG
+323 YSSKNSVNENNN

-339 HVSTDKGKS
+339 HVSTDKGKT
-348 WTATSG
+348 WTSAEG

-359 YTVVPFTEED
+359 YTVVPFTKED
-369 GSRVYYYG
+369 GSREYYYG

-388 IIDGTEYP
+388 IIGGTEYQ

-405 KTEYTVKDGKVTI
+405 KTEYDVVEGKVTI
-418 GSAKYPVTLYP
+418 GSVEYPVTLYP
-429 FIYDGKE
+429 FIYNGKE
-436 YSVVEGKVTI
+436 YSVVDSKVTI
-446 DGKEYTVVNGKVTI
+446 DGTKYDVVGNKVTI
-460 GKTKYDV
+460 DGTKYDV
-467 VEGKVTIDGKEYTVV
+467 VEGKVTIR
-482 NGKVTIGETKYDV
+482 
-495 VDGKVTIEYP
+495 
-505 VVEGKVSIEYVVE
+505 
-518 NGKVTIDNKEYKVV
+518 
-532 IDTFIYDGK
+532 
-541 EYTVVNG
+541 
-548 KVTIDDKECTVAD
+548 
-561 NKVKVEYA
+561 
-569 VVGNKVTI
+569 
-577 NGKEY
+577 
-582 PVNSGKVSIEYSV
+582 
-595 ENGKVTIGERV
+595 RV

-634 DAVEVLS
+634 DAVEVLI
-641 DNLTYIATVDESK
+641 DNLTYIATVDEGE
-654 TVVRPVTLDFN
+654 TVVMPVTLDFN

-725 DVLVRSFYDT
+725 DVLVRNFYDT

-740 VLERYTKCNLIP
+740 VLERYTQCNLIP

-789 VPAGFLGYPVRCFG
+789 VPAGFLGYPVRCFD
-803 GAMVNIGDDEQPN
+803 GAMVNIGDEKQPK

-863 PEGLS
+863 SEGLS

-876 ILERGEKSEKLQQT
+876 ILEKREKSEKLQQT

-903 VGKSN
+903 VDKSN

-920 EGTMFGTIYEDKR
+920 EDTMFGTIYEDKR

-938 VAFYGG
+938 AAFYGG

-1042 ETERADSVYVITTP
+1042 DTERADSVYVITTP

-1068 MYTPEDAVANLE
+1068 MYTPDEAVANLE

-1133 GWNRGSV
+1133 GWNRGTV

-1155 ALYDGRINFINSFPD
+1155 TLYDGRINFINSFPD

-1219 TVKSFKS
+1219 TVKTFKS

-1241 TDFRIEIDDS
+1241 TDFRIEVDDS
-1251 QEARDRLELNGKIYL
+1251 QEARDRLELPAKIYL
-1266 KLQPNLEYIDLSLI
+1266 KLLPSLEYITIDFTIS
-1280 ITPSGISFD
+1280 PSGVSFD
-1289 DI
+1289 NI

>member
-54 VDSWRTYQN
+54 VDHWRTYQK

-113 WLLTAAGTRKSKY
+113 WLLTAASNKSGKQY
-126 TDEKPLVIGVL
+126 TDDDPLVIGVL

-148 VKPMDEYKG
+148 VKAMDEPAG

-194 HNKKEFTMDV
+194 QNKKKFTMDV

-211 LVITT
+211 LVVTT
-216 NEDEDEDEKKKYS
+216 NEDEEKKYS

-257 EELYDVSIQQLIERG
+257 EELYDVAIQQLIER
-272 DIDHIALKDKEKGE
+272 DEIDHIAIAKEVAIINNKEYTVVDGKVTIDGTVYTIVNGE
-286 LYSYKDIKIVPS
+286 VTINEVKYPAANYYRLVSYRDIKIVPS

-323 YSSDSVNENNG
+323 YSSKNSVNENNG

-339 HVSTDKGKS
+339 HVSTDKGKT
-348 WTATSG
+348 WTSAEG

-359 YTVVPFTEED
+359 YTVVPFTKED
-369 GSRVYYYG
+369 GSREYYYG

-388 IIDGTEYP
+388 IIGGTEYQ

-405 KTEYTVKDGKVTI
+405 KTEYDVVEGKVTI
-418 GSAKYPVTLYP
+418 GSVEYPVTLYP

-436 YSVVEGKVTI
+436 YSVVDSKVTI
-446 DGKEYTVVNGKVTI
+446 DGTKYDVVGNKVTI
-460 GKTKYDV
+460 DGTKYDV
-467 VEGKVTIDGKEYTVV
+467 VEGKVTIR
-482 NGKVTIGETKYDV
+482 
-495 VDGKVTIEYP
+495 
-505 VVEGKVSIEYVVE
+505 
-518 NGKVTIDNKEYKVV
+518 
-532 IDTFIYDGK
+532 
-541 EYTVVNG
+541 
-548 KVTIDDKECTVAD
+548 
-561 NKVKVEYA
+561 
-569 VVGNKVTI
+569 
-577 NGKEY
+577 
-582 PVNSGKVSIEYSV
+582 
-595 ENGKVTIGERV
+595 RV

-641 DNLTYIATVDESK
+641 DNLTYIATVDEGK
-654 TVVRPVTLDFN
+654 TDVRPVTLDFN

-725 DVLVRSFYDT
+725 DVLVRNFYDT

-740 VLERYTKCNLIP
+740 VLERYTQCNLIP

-789 VPAGFLGYPVRCFG
+789 VPAGFLGYPVRCFD
-803 GAMVNIGDDEQPN
+803 GAMVNIGDEKQPK

-876 ILERGEKSEKLQQT
+876 ILEKREKINGLEQT
-890 VTVDGIVYDNWVT
+890 VSVDGVVYDNWVT
-903 VGKSN
+903 VDKSN

-920 EGTMFGTIYEDKR
+920 EDTMFGTIYEDKR

-1042 ETERADSVYVITTP
+1042 DTERADSVYVITTP

-1068 MYTPEDAVANLE
+1068 MYTPDEAVANLE

-1133 GWNRGSV
+1133 GWNRGTV

-1155 ALYDGRINFINSFPD
+1155 TLYDGRINFINSFPD

-1178 KNLQERESQM
+1178 KNLQESESQM

-1251 QEARDRLELNGKIYL
+1251 QEARDRLELPAKIYL
-1266 KLQPNLEYIDLSLI
+1266 KLLPSLEYITIDFTIS
-1280 ITPSGISFD
+1280 PSGVSFD
-1289 DI
+1289 NI

>member
-1 MAKTTNNNARQ
+1 MANTTNNNARQ

-113 WLLTAAGTRKSKY
+113 WLLTAAIDESGKQY
-126 TDEKPLVIGVL
+126 TDDNPLVIGVL

-148 VKPMDEYKG
+148 VKPMDEAAG

-186 NSCKPGFD
+186 NSCNPGFD
-194 HNKKEFTMDV
+194 QNKKEFTMDV

-211 LVITT
+211 LVVTT
-216 NEDEDEDEKKKYS
+216 NEDEEKKYS

-245 TDPSKGDSEIYV
+245 TDPSKGDTEIYV
-257 EELYDVSIQQLIERG
+257 EELYDVAIQQLIERG
-272 DIDHIALKDKEKGE
+272 EIDHIALKDKEKGE
-286 LYSYKDIKIVPS
+286 IYSYKDIKIVPS
-298 HKPVYDLLVEDESML
+298 HKPVFDLLVEDESML

-323 YSSDSVNENNG
+323 YSSEFSVNENSG
-334 SPLKV
+334 KALKV
-339 HVSTDKGKS
+339 HVSSDKGKS
-348 WTATSG
+348 WTAAEG

-359 YTVVPFTEED
+359 YTVVPFTKAD
-369 GSRVYYYG
+369 GSREYYYG
-377 EYVSTTANGTV
+377 EYVSDK
-388 IIDGTEYP
+388 ITEGEDATFTY
-396 VVDNKVTIG
+396 DSKV
-405 KTEYTVKDGKVTI
+405 
-418 GSAKYPVTLYP
+418 
-429 FIYDGKE
+429 F
-436 YSVVEGKVTI
+436 
-446 DGKEYTVVNGKVTI
+446 
-460 GKTKYDV
+460 
-467 VEGKVTIDGKEYTVV
+467 
-482 NGKVTIGETKYDV
+482 
-495 VDGKVTIEYP
+495 
-505 VVEGKVSIEYVVE
+505 
-518 NGKVTIDNKEYKVV
+518 
-532 IDTFIYDGK
+532 
-541 EYTVVNG
+541 
-548 KVTIDDKECTVAD
+548 
-561 NKVKVEYA
+561 
-569 VVGNKVTI
+569 
-577 NGKEY
+577 
-582 PVNSGKVSIEYSV
+582 
-595 ENGKVTIGERV
+595 
-606 LYPSFEKN
+606 YPSIEKN

-621 TEHKLTEGTQVFE
+621 TEHELTEGTQVFE

-641 DNLTYIATVDESK
+641 DNLTYIATVIEGE
-654 TVVRPVTLDFN
+654 TVVKPVTLDFN

-740 VLERYTKCNLIP
+740 VLERYTQCNLIP

-778 EVNETDKTKLS
+778 EVNETDKTKVS
-789 VPAGFLGYPVRCFG
+789 VPAGFLGYPVRCFD
-803 GAMVNIGDDEQPN
+803 GAMVNIGDDEQPK

-876 ILERGEKSEKLQQT
+876 ILEEGEKTEKLQQT

-920 EGTMFGTIYEDKR
+920 EDTMFGTIYEDKR

-1068 MYTPEDAVANLE
+1068 MYTPDDAVANLE

-1133 GWNRGSV
+1133 GWNRGTV

-1241 TDFRIEIDDS
+1241 TDFRIEVDDS
-1251 QEARDRLELNGKIYL
+1251 QEARDRLELPAKIYL
-1266 KLQPNLEYIDLSLI
+1266 KLQPNLEYIDISFI
-1280 ITPSGISFD
+1280 ITPSGVSFD

>member
-1 MAKTTNNNARQ
+1 MANTTNNNARQ

-113 WLLTAAGTRKSKY
+113 WLLTAAGPKGGEY

-148 VKPMDEYKG
+148 VKAMNEDEG

-194 HNKKEFTMDV
+194 KTKAEFTMDV

-211 LVITT
+211 LVVTT
-216 NEDEDEDEKKKYS
+216 NEDEEKKYS

-245 TDPSKGDSEIYV
+245 TDPSKGDAEIYV
-257 EELYDVSIQQLIERG
+257 EELYDVAIQQLIERG
-272 DIDHIALKDKEKGE
+272 LLDHIVVNVETKEEKPTGNYL
-286 LYSYKDIKIVPS
+286 LYTYKDVKIVPS

-323 YSSDSVNENNG
+323 YSSEFSVNENNDK
-334 SPLKV
+334 PLKV

-348 WTATSG
+348 WTAADG

-359 YTVVPFTEED
+359 YTVVPFTKAD
-369 GSRVYYYG
+369 GSREYYYG
-377 EYVSTTANGTV
+377 EYVSEQKPDGEDATFTYGT
-388 IIDGTEYP
+388 
-396 VVDNKVTIG
+396 
-405 KTEYTVKDGKVTI
+405 KT
-418 GSAKYPVTLYP
+418 
-429 FIYDGKE
+429 F
-436 YSVVEGKVTI
+436 
-446 DGKEYTVVNGKVTI
+446 
-460 GKTKYDV
+460 
-467 VEGKVTIDGKEYTVV
+467 
-482 NGKVTIGETKYDV
+482 
-495 VDGKVTIEYP
+495 
-505 VVEGKVSIEYVVE
+505 
-518 NGKVTIDNKEYKVV
+518 
-532 IDTFIYDGK
+532 
-541 EYTVVNG
+541 
-548 KVTIDDKECTVAD
+548 
-561 NKVKVEYA
+561 
-569 VVGNKVTI
+569 
-577 NGKEY
+577 
-582 PVNSGKVSIEYSV
+582 
-595 ENGKVTIGERV
+595 
-606 LYPSFEKN
+606 YPSVEKN

-621 TEHKLTEGTQVFE
+621 TEHQLTEGTQVFE

-654 TVVRPVTLDFN
+654 TVVKPVTLDFN

-740 VLERYTKCNLIP
+740 VLERYTQCNLIP

-778 EVNETDKTKLS
+778 EVNETDKTKVS

-803 GAMVNIGDDEQPN
+803 GAMVNIGDDEQPK

-876 ILERGEKSEKLQQT
+876 ILEKREKSETLQQT
-890 VTVDGIVYDNWVT
+890 VSVDGIVYDNWVT
-903 VGKSN
+903 VDKSN

-914 EPRLGN
+914 EPRLGT
-920 EGTMFGTIYEDKR
+920 EDVMFGTIYEDKR

-977 VSFSVIRDPEAYGFD
+977 VSFSVIRDPEVYGFD

-1068 MYTPEDAVANLE
+1068 MYTPQEAVANLE

-1133 GWNRGSV
+1133 GWNRGSI

-1219 TVKSFKS
+1219 TVKTFKS

-1251 QEARDRLELNGKIYL
+1251 QEARDRLELPAKIYL
-1266 KLQPNLEYIDLSLI
+1266 KLLPSLEYITIDFTIS
-1280 ITPSGISFD
+1280 PSGVSFD
-1289 DI
+1289 NI

>member
-63 YFGGTST
+63 YFGGTNT

-113 WLLTAAGTRKSKY
+113 WLLTAASSKSDKQY
-126 TDEKPLVIGVL
+126 TDDNPLVIGVL

-148 VKPMDEYKG
+148 VKPMDEPAG

-194 HNKKEFTMDV
+194 QNKKEFTMDV

-211 LVITT
+211 LVVTT
-216 NEDEDEDEKKKYS
+216 NEDEEEKKYS

-257 EELYDVSIQQLIERG
+257 EELYDVAIQQLIERG
-272 DIDHIALKDKEKGE
+272 DIDHIAVAKEVAIIDNKEYTVVDGKVTIDGTVYTIVNGKVTIGGLQFPAE
-286 LYSYKDIKIVPS
+286 NYYRFVSYKDIKIVPS

-323 YSSDSVNENNG
+323 YSSKFSVNEKDN

-339 HVSTDKGKS
+339 HVSSDKGKS
-348 WTATSG
+348 WTAVEG

-359 YTVVPFTEED
+359 YTVVPFTKED
-369 GSRVYYYG
+369 GSREYYYG
-377 EYVSTTANGTV
+377 EYVSAKAEGTV
-388 IIDGTEYP
+388 IINDKEYS
-396 VVDNKVTIG
+396 VVDDKVTIG
-405 KTEYTVKDGKVTI
+405 KTEYTV
-418 GSAKYPVTLYP
+418 
-429 FIYDGKE
+429 E
-436 YSVVEGKVTI
+436 
-446 DGKEYTVVNGKVTI
+446 NGKVTI
-460 GKTKYDV
+460 GGTEYTVVLDTFTYNEKEYPVINGKVTIDDKEYTVVGNKVTIGKTEYDV
-467 VEGKVTIDGKEYTVV
+467 VEGKVTI
-482 NGKVTIGETKYDV
+482 
-495 VDGKVTIEYP
+495 
-505 VVEGKVSIEYVVE
+505 S
-518 NGKVTIDNKEYKVV
+518 
-532 IDTFIYDGK
+532 
-541 EYTVVNG
+541 
-548 KVTIDDKECTVAD
+548 
-561 NKVKVEYA
+561 
-569 VVGNKVTI
+569 
-577 NGKEY
+577 
-582 PVNSGKVSIEYSV
+582 
-595 ENGKVTIGERV
+595 RV

-634 DAVEVLS
+634 DAVEVLI
-641 DNLTYIATVDESK
+641 DNLTYIATVDEGE
-654 TVVRPVTLDFN
+654 TVVMPVTLDFN

-725 DVLVRSFYDT
+725 DVLVRNFYDT

-740 VLERYTKCNLIP
+740 VLERYTQCNLIP

-778 EVNETDKTKLS
+778 EVNETDKTRLS
-789 VPAGFLGYPVRCFG
+789 VPAGFLGYPVRCFD
-803 GAMVNIGDDEQPN
+803 GAMVNIGDDEQPK

-863 PEGLS
+863 SEGLS

-876 ILERGEKSEKLQQT
+876 ILEKREKSEKLQQT

-903 VGKSN
+903 VDKSN

-920 EGTMFGTIYEDKR
+920 EDTMFGTIYEDKR

-1068 MYTPEDAVANLE
+1068 MYTPYDAVANLE

-1155 ALYDGRINFINSFPD
+1155 TLYDGRINFINSFPD

-1219 TVKSFKS
+1219 TVKTFKS

-1241 TDFRIEIDDS
+1241 TDFRIEVDDS
-1251 QEARDRLELNGKIYL
+1251 QEARDRLELPAKIYL
-1266 KLQPNLEYIDLSLI
+1266 KLLPSLEYITIDFTIS
-1280 ITPSGISFD
+1280 PSGVSFD
-1289 DI
+1289 NI

>member
-113 WLLTAAGTRKSKY
+113 WLLTAASSKSDKQY
-126 TDEKPLVIGVL
+126 TDDVPLVIGVL
-137 RSRGEHRKAAF
+137 RSRGEQRKAAF
-148 VKPMDEYKG
+148 VKAMNEDEG

-194 HNKKEFTMDV
+194 QNKKEFTMDV

-211 LVITT
+211 LVVTT
-216 NEDEDEDEKKKYS
+216 NEDEEKKYS

-257 EELYDVSIQQLIERG
+257 EELYDVAIQQLIERG
-272 DIDHIALKDKEKGE
+272 DIDHIAVNKEIKEEKPTGNYL
-286 LYSYKDIKIVPS
+286 LYTYKDVKIVPS

-323 YSSDSVNENNG
+323 YSSEFSVNENNG

-339 HVSTDKGKS
+339 HVSTDKGKT
-348 WTATSG
+348 WTAAEG

-359 YTVVPFTEED
+359 YTVVPFTKED

-377 EYVSTTANGTV
+377 EYVSKQLPDGEDATFTY
-388 IIDGTEYP
+388 GTE
-396 VVDNKVTIG
+396 
-405 KTEYTVKDGKVTI
+405 
-418 GSAKYPVTLYP
+418 
-429 FIYDGKE
+429 
-436 YSVVEGKVTI
+436 
-446 DGKEYTVVNGKVTI
+446 
-460 GKTKYDV
+460 
-467 VEGKVTIDGKEYTVV
+467 
-482 NGKVTIGETKYDV
+482 
-495 VDGKVTIEYP
+495 
-505 VVEGKVSIEYVVE
+505 
-518 NGKVTIDNKEYKVV
+518 
-532 IDTFIYDGK
+532 TF
-541 EYTVVNG
+541 
-548 KVTIDDKECTVAD
+548 
-561 NKVKVEYA
+561 
-569 VVGNKVTI
+569 
-577 NGKEY
+577 
-582 PVNSGKVSIEYSV
+582 
-595 ENGKVTIGERV
+595 
-606 LYPSFEKN
+606 YPSVEKN

-621 TEHKLTEGTQVFE
+621 TEHQLTEGTQVFE

-641 DNLTYIATVDESK
+641 DNLTYIATVDEGK
-654 TVVRPVTLDFN
+654 TVVKPVTLDFN

-740 VLERYTKCNLIP
+740 VLERYTQCNLIP

-778 EVNETDKTKLS
+778 EVNETDKTKVS

-803 GAMVNIGDDEQPN
+803 GAMVNIGNDKQPK

-876 ILERGEKSEKLQQT
+876 ILEKGEKSETLQQT
-890 VTVDGIVYDNWVT
+890 VSVDGIVYDNWVT

-914 EPRLGN
+914 EPRLGT
-920 EGTMFGTIYEDKR
+920 EDVMFGTIYEDKR

-944 WDGWDYFRDQRSND
+944 WDGWDYFRDTRSNN

-977 VSFSVIRDPEAYGFD
+977 VSFSVIRDPEVYGFD

-1028 VNNKSLVEEAIEMI
+1028 VNNKSLVDEAIEMI

-1068 MYTPEDAVANLE
+1068 MYTPQEAVANLE

-1155 ALYDGRINFINSFPD
+1155 TLYDGRINFINSFPD

-1219 TVKSFKS
+1219 TVKTFKS

-1241 TDFRIEIDDS
+1241 TDFRIEVDDS
-1251 QEARDRLELNGKIYL
+1251 QEARDRLELPAKIYL
-1266 KLQPNLEYIDLSLI
+1266 KLLPSLEYITIDFTIS
-1280 ITPSGISFD
+1280 PSGVSFD
-1289 DI
+1289 NI

>member
-63 YFGGTST
+63 YFGGTNT

-113 WLLTAAGTRKSKY
+113 WLLTAASSKSDKQY
-126 TDEKPLVIGVL
+126 TDDNPLVIGVL

-148 VKPMDEYKG
+148 VKPMDEPAG

-194 HNKKEFTMDV
+194 QNKKEFTMDV

-211 LVITT
+211 LVVTT
-216 NEDEDEDEKKKYS
+216 NEDEEEKKYS

-257 EELYDVSIQQLIERG
+257 EELYDVAIQQLIERG
-272 DIDHIALKDKEKGE
+272 DIDHIAVAKEVAIIDNKEYTVVDGKVTIDGTVYTIVNGE
-286 LYSYKDIKIVPS
+286 VTINEVKYPAANYYRLVSYRDIKIVPS

-323 YSSDSVNENNG
+323 YSSKNSVNENND

-339 HVSTDKGKS
+339 HVSTDKGKT
-348 WTATSG
+348 WTSAEG

-359 YTVVPFTEED
+359 YTVVPFTKED
-369 GSRVYYYG
+369 GSREYYYG

-388 IIDGTEYP
+388 IIGGTEYQ

-405 KTEYTVKDGKVTI
+405 KTEYEVVEGKVTI
-418 GSAKYPVTLYP
+418 GSVEYPVTLYP
-429 FIYDGKE
+429 FIYNGKE
-436 YSVVEGKVTI
+436 YSVVDSKVTI
-446 DGKEYTVVNGKVTI
+446 DGTKYDVVGNKVTI
-460 GKTKYDV
+460 DGTKYDV
-467 VEGKVTIDGKEYTVV
+467 VEGKVTIR
-482 NGKVTIGETKYDV
+482 
-495 VDGKVTIEYP
+495 
-505 VVEGKVSIEYVVE
+505 
-518 NGKVTIDNKEYKVV
+518 
-532 IDTFIYDGK
+532 
-541 EYTVVNG
+541 
-548 KVTIDDKECTVAD
+548 
-561 NKVKVEYA
+561 
-569 VVGNKVTI
+569 
-577 NGKEY
+577 
-582 PVNSGKVSIEYSV
+582 
-595 ENGKVTIGERV
+595 RV

-634 DAVEVLS
+634 DAVEVLI
-641 DNLTYIATVDESK
+641 DNLTYIATVDEGE
-654 TVVRPVTLDFN
+654 TVVMPVTLDFN

-725 DVLVRSFYDT
+725 DVLVRNFYDT

-740 VLERYTKCNLIP
+740 VLERYTQCNLIP

-778 EVNETDKTKLS
+778 EVNETDKTRLS
-789 VPAGFLGYPVRCFG
+789 VPAGFLGYPVRCFD
-803 GAMVNIGDDEQPN
+803 GAMVNIGDDEQPK
-816 VQSPYFQYNTNVDE
+816 VQSPYFQYNTNVNE

-844 TGIDEDILRYK
+844 AGIDEDILRYK

-863 PEGLS
+863 SEGLS

-876 ILERGEKSEKLQQT
+876 ILERREKSEKLQQT

-903 VGKSN
+903 VDKSN

-920 EGTMFGTIYEDKR
+920 EDTMFGTIYEDKR

-1068 MYTPEDAVANLE
+1068 MYTPYDAVANLE

-1155 ALYDGRINFINSFPD
+1155 TLYDGRINFINSFPD

-1219 TVKSFKS
+1219 TVKTFKS

-1241 TDFRIEIDDS
+1241 TDFRIEVDDS
-1251 QEARDRLELNGKIYL
+1251 QEARDRLELPAKIYL
-1266 KLQPNLEYIDLSLI
+1266 KLLPSLEYITIDFTIS
-1280 ITPSGISFD
+1280 PSGVSFD
-1289 DI
+1289 NI

>member
-113 WLLTAAGTRKSKY
+113 WLLTAAGTGESEY

-148 VKPMDEYKG
+148 VKAMDEDAG

-194 HNKKEFTMDV
+194 QNKKEFTMDV

-211 LVITT
+211 LVVTT
-216 NEDEDEDEKKKYS
+216 NEDEEKKYS

-257 EELYDVSIQQLIERG
+257 EELYDVAIQQLIERG

-298 HKPVYDLLVEDESML
+298 HKPVFDLLVEDESML

-323 YSSDSVNENNG
+323 YSTEFSVNENSG
-334 SPLKV
+334 KALKV
-339 HVSTDKGKS
+339 HVSSDKGKS
-348 WTATSG
+348 WTAAEG

-359 YTVVPFTEED
+359 YTVVPFTKAD
-369 GSRVYYYG
+369 GSREYYYG
-377 EYVSTTANGTV
+377 EYVSDKITDGEDTTFT
-388 IIDGTEYP
+388 Y
-396 VVDNKVTIG
+396 
-405 KTEYTVKDGKVTI
+405 DGKV
-418 GSAKYPVTLYP
+418 
-429 FIYDGKE
+429 F
-436 YSVVEGKVTI
+436 
-446 DGKEYTVVNGKVTI
+446 
-460 GKTKYDV
+460 
-467 VEGKVTIDGKEYTVV
+467 
-482 NGKVTIGETKYDV
+482 
-495 VDGKVTIEYP
+495 
-505 VVEGKVSIEYVVE
+505 
-518 NGKVTIDNKEYKVV
+518 
-532 IDTFIYDGK
+532 
-541 EYTVVNG
+541 
-548 KVTIDDKECTVAD
+548 
-561 NKVKVEYA
+561 
-569 VVGNKVTI
+569 
-577 NGKEY
+577 
-582 PVNSGKVSIEYSV
+582 
-595 ENGKVTIGERV
+595 
-606 LYPSFEKN
+606 YPSFEKN

-621 TEHKLTEGTQVFE
+621 TEHKLTDGTQVFE

-641 DNLTYIATVDESK
+641 DNLTYIATVDKSK
-654 TVVRPVTLDFN
+654 TVVKPVTLDFN

-740 VLERYTKCNLIP
+740 VLERYTQCNLIP

-778 EVNETDKTKLS
+778 EVNETDKTKVS

-876 ILERGEKSEKLQQT
+876 ILEEGEKTEKLQQT

-920 EGTMFGTIYEDKR
+920 EDTMFGTIYEDKR

-1068 MYTPEDAVANLE
+1068 MYTPYDAVANLE

-1219 TVKSFKS
+1219 TVKTFKS

-1266 KLQPNLEYIDLSLI
+1266 KLQPNLEYVDLSLI

>member
-113 WLLTAAGTRKSKY
+113 WLLTAASNKSGKQY
-126 TDEKPLVIGVL
+126 TDDNPLVIGVL

-148 VKPMDEYKG
+148 VKPMDETAG

-194 HNKKEFTMDV
+194 QNKKEFTMDV

-211 LVITT
+211 LVVTT
-216 NEDEDEDEKKKYS
+216 NEDEEKKYS

-257 EELYDVSIQQLIERG
+257 EELYDVAIQQLIERG
-272 DIDHIALKDKEKGE
+272 DIDHIAVAKEVAIINNKEYTVVDGKVTIDGTVYTIVDGKVTIDE
-286 LYSYKDIKIVPS
+286 VEYTTENYYRLVSYRDIKIVPS

-323 YSSDSVNENNG
+323 YSSDFSVNEKDK

-339 HVSTDKGKS
+339 HVSSDKGKS
-348 WTATSG
+348 WTAAEG
-354 IVGHI
+354 IAGHI
-359 YTVVPFTEED
+359 YTVVPFTKAD
-369 GSRVYYYG
+369 GSREYYYG
-377 EYVSTTANGTV
+377 EYVSDKITEGEDTTFTYV
-388 IIDGTEYP
+388 ISDDE
-396 VVDNKVTIG
+396 NKV
-405 KTEYTVKDGKVTI
+405 
-418 GSAKYPVTLYP
+418 
-429 FIYDGKE
+429 F
-436 YSVVEGKVTI
+436 
-446 DGKEYTVVNGKVTI
+446 
-460 GKTKYDV
+460 
-467 VEGKVTIDGKEYTVV
+467 
-482 NGKVTIGETKYDV
+482 
-495 VDGKVTIEYP
+495 
-505 VVEGKVSIEYVVE
+505 
-518 NGKVTIDNKEYKVV
+518 
-532 IDTFIYDGK
+532 
-541 EYTVVNG
+541 
-548 KVTIDDKECTVAD
+548 
-561 NKVKVEYA
+561 
-569 VVGNKVTI
+569 
-577 NGKEY
+577 
-582 PVNSGKVSIEYSV
+582 
-595 ENGKVTIGERV
+595 
-606 LYPSFEKN
+606 YPSVEKN

-621 TEHKLTEGTQVFE
+621 TEHKLTDGTQVFE

-654 TVVRPVTLDFN
+654 TVVKPVTLDFN

-740 VLERYTKCNLIP
+740 VLERYTQCNLIP

-778 EVNETDKTKLS
+778 EVNETDKTKVS
-789 VPAGFLGYPVRCFG
+789 VPAGFLGYPVRCFD
-803 GAMVNIGDDEQPN
+803 GAMVNIGDEKQPN

-876 ILERGEKSEKLQQT
+876 IFTGKPVKEGSDW
-890 VTVDGIVYDNWVT
+890 VTYYTDENGNKVQDKNNKDMKQIISVDGQSGYEWVT

-920 EGTMFGTIYEDKR
+920 EDTMFGTIYEDKR

-977 VSFSVIRDPEAYGFD
+977 VSFSVIRDTEAYGFD

-1028 VNNKSLVEEAIEMI
+1028 VNNKSLVGEAIEMI

-1068 MYTPEDAVANLE
+1068 MYTPYDAVANLE

-1133 GWNRGSV
+1133 GWNRGTV

-1219 TVKSFKS
+1219 TVKTFKS

-1251 QEARDRLELNGKIYL
+1251 QEARDRLELPAKIYL
-1266 KLQPNLEYIDLSLI
+1266 KLLPSLEYITIDFI
-1280 ITPSGISFD
+1280 ISPSGVSFD
-1289 DI
+1289 NI

>member
-63 YFGGTST
+63 YFGGTNT

-113 WLLTAAGTRKSKY
+113 WLLTAASSKSDKQY
-126 TDEKPLVIGVL
+126 TDDNPLVIGVL

-148 VKPMDEYKG
+148 VKPMDEPAG

-194 HNKKEFTMDV
+194 QNKKEFTMDV

-211 LVITT
+211 LVVTT
-216 NEDEDEDEKKKYS
+216 NEDEEEKKYS

-257 EELYDVSIQQLIERG
+257 EELYDVAIQQLIERG
-272 DIDHIALKDKEKGE
+272 DIDHIAVAKEVAIIDNKEYTVVDGKVTIDGTVYTIVNGE
-286 LYSYKDIKIVPS
+286 VTINEVKYPAANYYRLVSYRDIKIVPS

-323 YSSDSVNENNG
+323 YSSKNSVNENND

-339 HVSTDKGKS
+339 HVSTDKGKT
-348 WTATSG
+348 WTSAEG

-359 YTVVPFTEED
+359 YTVVPFTKED
-369 GSRVYYYG
+369 GSREYYYG

-388 IIDGTEYP
+388 IIGGTEYQ

-405 KTEYTVKDGKVTI
+405 KTEYDVVEGKVTI
-418 GSAKYPVTLYP
+418 GSVEYPVTLYP
-429 FIYDGKE
+429 FIYNGKE
-436 YSVVEGKVTI
+436 YSVVDSKVTI
-446 DGKEYTVVNGKVTI
+446 DGTEYQVVDNKVTI
-460 GKTKYDV
+460 DGTKYDV
-467 VEGKVTIDGKEYTVV
+467 VEGKVTIR
-482 NGKVTIGETKYDV
+482 
-495 VDGKVTIEYP
+495 
-505 VVEGKVSIEYVVE
+505 
-518 NGKVTIDNKEYKVV
+518 
-532 IDTFIYDGK
+532 
-541 EYTVVNG
+541 
-548 KVTIDDKECTVAD
+548 
-561 NKVKVEYA
+561 
-569 VVGNKVTI
+569 
-577 NGKEY
+577 
-582 PVNSGKVSIEYSV
+582 
-595 ENGKVTIGERV
+595 RV

-634 DAVEVLS
+634 DAVEVLI
-641 DNLTYIATVDESK
+641 DNLTYIATVDEGE
-654 TVVRPVTLDFN
+654 TVVMPVTLDFN

-725 DVLVRSFYDT
+725 DVLVRNFYDT

-740 VLERYTKCNLIP
+740 VLERYTQCNLIP

-789 VPAGFLGYPVRCFG
+789 VPAGFLGYPVRCFD
-803 GAMVNIGDDEQPN
+803 GAMVNIGDEKQPK

-863 PEGLS
+863 SEGLS

-876 ILERGEKSEKLQQT
+876 ILEKREKSEKLQQT

-903 VGKSN
+903 VDKSN

-920 EGTMFGTIYEDKR
+920 EDTMFGTIYEDKR

-1068 MYTPEDAVANLE
+1068 MYTPYDAVANLE

-1155 ALYDGRINFINSFPD
+1155 TLYDGRINFINSFPD

-1219 TVKSFKS
+1219 TVKTFKS

-1241 TDFRIEIDDS
+1241 TDFRIEVDDS
-1251 QEARDRLELNGKIYL
+1251 QEARDRLELPAKIYL
-1266 KLQPNLEYIDLSLI
+1266 KLLPSLEYITIDFTIS
-1280 ITPSGISFD
+1280 PSGVSFD
-1289 DI
+1289 NI

>member
-41 GETVKGPAFQPIL
+41 GETIKGPAFQPIL

-113 WLLTAAGTRKSKY
+113 WLLTAAGDEDSVY

-148 VKPMDEYKG
+148 VKAMDEDAG

-172 KDVKMTQSADLVLG
+172 KDAKMTQSADLVLG

-194 HNKKEFTMDV
+194 QNKKEFTMDV

-211 LVITT
+211 LVVTT
-216 NEDEDEDEKKKYS
+216 NEDEEKKYS

-245 TDPSKGDSEIYV
+245 TDPSNGDAEIYV
-257 EELYDVSIQQLIERG
+257 EELYDVAIQQLIERG
-272 DIDHIALKDKEKGE
+272 EIDHIAVAKEVAIINNKEYTVVDGKVTIDGTVYSIVNGKVTIGE
-286 LYSYKDIKIVPS
+286 VQYPAENYYRLVSYRDIKIVPS

-323 YSSDSVNENNG
+323 YSSEFSVNENSG
-334 SPLKV
+334 KPLKV
-339 HVSTDKGKS
+339 HVSSDKGKS
-348 WTATSG
+348 WTAAEG

-359 YTVVPFTEED
+359 YTVVPFTKAD
-369 GSRVYYYG
+369 GSREYYYG
-377 EYVSTTANGTV
+377 EYVSDK
-388 IIDGTEYP
+388 ITEGEDATFTY
-396 VVDNKVTIG
+396 DSKV
-405 KTEYTVKDGKVTI
+405 
-418 GSAKYPVTLYP
+418 
-429 FIYDGKE
+429 F
-436 YSVVEGKVTI
+436 
-446 DGKEYTVVNGKVTI
+446 
-460 GKTKYDV
+460 
-467 VEGKVTIDGKEYTVV
+467 
-482 NGKVTIGETKYDV
+482 
-495 VDGKVTIEYP
+495 
-505 VVEGKVSIEYVVE
+505 
-518 NGKVTIDNKEYKVV
+518 
-532 IDTFIYDGK
+532 
-541 EYTVVNG
+541 
-548 KVTIDDKECTVAD
+548 
-561 NKVKVEYA
+561 
-569 VVGNKVTI
+569 
-577 NGKEY
+577 
-582 PVNSGKVSIEYSV
+582 
-595 ENGKVTIGERV
+595 
-606 LYPSFEKN
+606 YPSVEKN

-641 DNLTYIATVDESK
+641 DNLTYIATVDKSK
-654 TVVRPVTLDFN
+654 TVVKPVTLDFN

-740 VLERYTKCNLIP
+740 VLERYTQCNLIP

-789 VPAGFLGYPVRCFG
+789 VPAGFLGYPVRCFD

-876 ILERGEKSEKLQQT
+876 ILEEGEKTEKLQQT
-890 VTVDGIVYDNWVT
+890 VTVDGVVYDNWVT
-903 VGKSN
+903 VDKTN

-914 EPRLGN
+914 EPRLGA
-920 EGTMFGTIYEDKR
+920 EDVMFGTIYEDKR

-944 WDGWDYFRDQRSND
+944 WDGWDYFRDKRSNE

-972 ISGEG
+972 VSGEG
-977 VSFSVIRDPEAYGFD
+977 VSFSVIRDPEVYGFD

-1068 MYTPEDAVANLE
+1068 MYTPEDAVANLA

-1241 TDFRIEIDDS
+1241 TDFRIEVDDS

-1266 KLQPNLEYIDLSLI
+1266 KLQPNLEYINIDLI
-1280 ITPSGISFD
+1280 ITPQGISFD

>member
-113 WLLTAAGTRKSKY
+113 WLLTAASNVSGKQY
-126 TDEKPLVIGVL
+126 TDDDPLVIGVL

-148 VKPMDEYKG
+148 VKPMDEPAG

-194 HNKKEFTMDV
+194 QNKKEFTMDV

-211 LVITT
+211 LVVTT
-216 NEDEDEDEKKKYS
+216 NEDEEKKYS

-257 EELYDVSIQQLIERG
+257 EELYDVAIQQLIERG
-272 DIDHIALKDKEKGE
+272 EIDHIAIAKEVAIINNKEYTVVDGKVTIDGTVYTIVNGKVTIGGAVYTVVKDKVTIVGTEYTVKDGKVTIVG
-286 LYSYKDIKIVPS
+286 LQYPAANYYRLVSYRDIKIVPS

-323 YSSDSVNENNG
+323 YSSKFSVNENNG

-339 HVSTDKGKS
+339 HVSTDKGKT
-348 WTATSG
+348 WTAAEG

-359 YTVVPFTEED
+359 YTVVPFTKED
-369 GSRVYYYG
+369 GSREYYYG
-377 EYVSTTANGTV
+377 EYASTKAEGIV
-388 IIDGTEYP
+388 IINDKEYS
-396 VVDNKVTIG
+396 VVDGKVTIG
-405 KTEYTVKDGKVTI
+405 GTEYTVKDN
-418 GSAKYPVTLYP
+418 
-429 FIYDGKE
+429 
-436 YSVVEGKVTI
+436 KVTI
-446 DGKEYTVVNGKVTI
+446 DGTEYTVVLDTFIYNEKEYPVKNGKVTINDKEYTVVGNKVTI
-460 GKTKYDV
+460 GETEYDV
-467 VEGKVTIDGKEYTVV
+467 VEGKVTI
-482 NGKVTIGETKYDV
+482 
-495 VDGKVTIEYP
+495 
-505 VVEGKVSIEYVVE
+505 S
-518 NGKVTIDNKEYKVV
+518 
-532 IDTFIYDGK
+532 
-541 EYTVVNG
+541 
-548 KVTIDDKECTVAD
+548 
-561 NKVKVEYA
+561 
-569 VVGNKVTI
+569 
-577 NGKEY
+577 
-582 PVNSGKVSIEYSV
+582 
-595 ENGKVTIGERV
+595 RV

-641 DNLTYIATVDESK
+641 DNLTYIATVDEGK
-654 TVVRPVTLDFN
+654 TVVIPVTLDFN

-740 VLERYTKCNLIP
+740 VLERYTQCNLIP

-778 EVNETDKTKLS
+778 EVNETDKTRLS

-863 PEGLS
+863 SEGLS

-890 VTVDGIVYDNWVT
+890 VSVDGVVYDNWVT

-920 EGTMFGTIYEDKR
+920 EDTMFGTIYEDKR

-977 VSFSVIRDPEAYGFD
+977 ISFSVIRDPEAYGFD

-1068 MYTPEDAVANLE
+1068 MYTPYDAVANLE

-1266 KLQPNLEYIDLSLI
+1266 KLQPNLEYVDLSLI

>member
-113 WLLTAAGTRKSKY
+113 WLLTAASNKSGKQY
-126 TDEKPLVIGVL
+126 TDDDPLVIGVL

-148 VKPMDEYKG
+148 VKPMDEPAG

-194 HNKKEFTMDV
+194 QNKKEFTMDV

-211 LVITT
+211 LVVTT
-216 NEDEDEDEKKKYS
+216 NEDEDEEKKYS

-257 EELYDVSIQQLIERG
+257 EELYDVAIQQLIERG

-323 YSSDSVNENNG
+323 YSSKESVNENNG

-359 YTVVPFTEED
+359 YTVVPFTKED
-369 GSRVYYYG
+369 GSREYYYG

-388 IIDGTEYP
+388 IIGGTEYQ

-405 KTEYTVKDGKVTI
+405 KTEYDVVEGKVTI

-436 YSVVEGKVTI
+436 YSVVKGKVTI
-446 DGKEYTVVNGKVTI
+446 DGKEYN
-460 GKTKYDV
+460 
-467 VEGKVTIDGKEYTVV
+467 VV
-482 NGKVTIGETKYDV
+482 NGKVTIGETEYDV
-495 VDGKVTIEYP
+495 VEGKVTIEYP
-505 VVEGKVSIEYVVE
+505 VVKGKVSIEYVVE

-561 NKVKVEYA
+561 NKVKIEYT
-569 VVGNKVTI
+569 VVDNKVTI

-582 PVNSGKVSIEYSV
+582 PVNSNKVSIEYSV

-621 TEHKLTEGTQVFE
+621 TEHKLTDDTQVFE

-641 DNLTYIATVDESK
+641 DNLTYIATVDEGK

-740 VLERYTKCNLIP
+740 VLERYTQCNLIP

-778 EVNETDKTKLS
+778 EVNETDKTRLS
-789 VPAGFLGYPVRCFG
+789 VPAGFLGYPVRCFD
-803 GAMVNIGDDEQPN
+803 GAMVNIGDDEQPK

-876 ILERGEKSEKLQQT
+876 ILEKGEKTKYKLQQT
-890 VTVDGIVYDNWVT
+890 VSVDGVVYDNWVT

-920 EGTMFGTIYEDKR
+920 EDTMFGTIYEDKR

-1028 VNNKSLVEEAIEMI
+1028 VNNKSLVGEAIEMI

-1068 MYTPEDAVANLE
+1068 MYTPYDAVANLE

-1133 GWNRGSV
+1133 GWNRGTV

-1155 ALYDGRINFINSFPD
+1155 TLYDGRINFINSFPD

-1241 TDFRIEIDDS
+1241 TDFRIEVDDS
-1251 QEARDRLELNGKIYL
+1251 QEARDRLELPAKIYL
-1266 KLQPNLEYIDLSLI
+1266 KLLPSLEYITIDFTIS
-1280 ITPSGISFD
+1280 PSGVSFD
-1289 DI
+1289 NI

>member
-113 WLLTAAGTRKSKY
+113 WLLTAASNESGKQY
-126 TDEKPLVIGVL
+126 TDDNPLVIGVL

-148 VKPMDEYKG
+148 VKAMDESAG

-194 HNKKEFTMDV
+194 QNKKEFTMDV

-211 LVITT
+211 LVVTT
-216 NEDEDEDEKKKYS
+216 NEDEEKKYS

-257 EELYDVSIQQLIERG
+257 EELYDVAIQQLIER
-272 DIDHIALKDKEKGE
+272 DEIDHIAVAKEVAIINNKEYTVVDGKVTIDGTVYTIVNGKVTIGGVEYPVVDGKVTIDYTVKNNKITINDKEYTVEDGKVTIGGVE
-286 LYSYKDIKIVPS
+286 YLVVDGKVTIDYVVVGDKVTIGGTEYTVKNGKVTIVGLQYPAENYYRLVSYKDIKIVPS

-323 YSSDSVNENNG
+323 YSTEFSVNEKNN

-348 WTATSG
+348 WTAAEG

-359 YTVVPFTEED
+359 YTVVPFTKAD
-369 GSRVYYYG
+369 GSREYYYG
-377 EYVSTTANGTV
+377 EYVSDKIT
-388 IIDGTEYP
+388 DGEDT
-396 VVDNKVTIG
+396 
-405 KTEYTVKDGKVTI
+405 
-418 GSAKYPVTLYP
+418 
-429 FIYDGKE
+429 
-436 YSVVEGKVTI
+436 
-446 DGKEYTVVNGKVTI
+446 
-460 GKTKYDV
+460 
-467 VEGKVTIDGKEYTVV
+467 
-482 NGKVTIGETKYDV
+482 
-495 VDGKVTIEYP
+495 
-505 VVEGKVSIEYVVE
+505 
-518 NGKVTIDNKEYKVV
+518 
-532 IDTFIYDGK
+532 TFIYSI
-541 EYTVVNG
+541 VQL
-548 KVTIDDKECTVAD
+548 DDKKTD
-561 NKVKVEYA
+561 K
-569 VVGNKVTI
+569 TF
-577 NGKEY
+577 
-582 PVNSGKVSIEYSV
+582 
-595 ENGKVTIGERV
+595 
-606 LYPSFEKN
+606 YPSVEKN

-654 TVVRPVTLDFN
+654 TVVKPVTLDFN

-740 VLERYTKCNLIP
+740 VLERYTQCNLIP

-789 VPAGFLGYPVRCFG
+789 VPAGFLGYPVRCFD
-803 GAMVNIGDDEQPN
+803 GAMVNIGDEKQPN

-920 EGTMFGTIYEDKR
+920 EDTMFGTIYEDKR

-1028 VNNKSLVEEAIEMI
+1028 VNNKSLVGEAIEMI

-1068 MYTPEDAVANLE
+1068 MYTPYDAVANLE

-1133 GWNRGSV
+1133 GWNRGSI

-1219 TVKSFKS
+1219 TVKTFKS

-1251 QEARDRLELNGKIYL
+1251 QEARDRLELPAKIYL
-1266 KLQPNLEYIDLSLI
+1266 KLLPSLEYITIDFTIS
-1280 ITPSGISFD
+1280 PSGVSFD
-1289 DI
+1289 NI

>member
-63 YFGGTST
+63 YFGGTSP

-113 WLLTAAGTRKSKY
+113 WLLTAASDKSGKQY
-126 TDEKPLVIGVL
+126 TDDNPLVIGVL

-148 VKPMDEYKG
+148 VKPMDEPAG

-194 HNKKEFTMDV
+194 QNKKEFTMDV

-211 LVITT
+211 LVVTT
-216 NEDEDEDEKKKYS
+216 NEDEEKKYS

-257 EELYDVSIQQLIERG
+257 EELYDVAIQQLIER
-272 DIDHIALKDKEKGE
+272 DEIDHIALKDKEKGE

-323 YSSDSVNENNG
+323 YSSEFSVNENSG
-334 SPLKV
+334 KALKV
-339 HVSTDKGKS
+339 HVSSDKGKS
-348 WTATSG
+348 WTAVEG

-359 YTVVPFTEED
+359 YTVVPFTKAD
-369 GSRVYYYG
+369 GSREYYYG
-377 EYVSTTANGTV
+377 EYVSDKITEGEDTTFTYV
-388 IIDGTEYP
+388 ISDDE
-396 VVDNKVTIG
+396 NKV
-405 KTEYTVKDGKVTI
+405 
-418 GSAKYPVTLYP
+418 
-429 FIYDGKE
+429 F
-436 YSVVEGKVTI
+436 
-446 DGKEYTVVNGKVTI
+446 
-460 GKTKYDV
+460 
-467 VEGKVTIDGKEYTVV
+467 
-482 NGKVTIGETKYDV
+482 
-495 VDGKVTIEYP
+495 
-505 VVEGKVSIEYVVE
+505 
-518 NGKVTIDNKEYKVV
+518 
-532 IDTFIYDGK
+532 
-541 EYTVVNG
+541 
-548 KVTIDDKECTVAD
+548 
-561 NKVKVEYA
+561 
-569 VVGNKVTI
+569 
-577 NGKEY
+577 
-582 PVNSGKVSIEYSV
+582 
-595 ENGKVTIGERV
+595 
-606 LYPSFEKN
+606 YPSVEKN

-654 TVVRPVTLDFN
+654 TVVKPVTLDFN

-740 VLERYTKCNLIP
+740 VLERYTQCNLIP

-803 GAMVNIGDDEQPN
+803 GAMVNIGDDEQPK

-876 ILERGEKSEKLQQT
+876 ILEEGEKTEKLQQT

-920 EGTMFGTIYEDKR
+920 EDTMFGTIYEDKR

-977 VSFSVIRDPEAYGFD
+977 VSFSVIRDPEVYGFD

-1068 MYTPEDAVANLE
+1068 MYTPYDAVANLE

-1123 NTTYP
+1123 NTAYP

-1219 TVKSFKS
+1219 TVKTFKS

-1241 TDFRIEIDDS
+1241 TDFRIEVDDS
-1251 QEARDRLELNGKIYL
+1251 QEARDRLELPAKIYL
-1266 KLQPNLEYIDLSLI
+1266 KLLPSLEYITIDFTIS
-1280 ITPSGISFD
+1280 PSGVSFD
-1289 DI
+1289 NI

>member
-54 VDSWRTYQN
+54 VDHWRTYQK

-113 WLLTAAGTRKSKY
+113 WLLTAASNRSGKQY
-126 TDEKPLVIGVL
+126 TDDNPLVIGVL

-148 VKPMDEYKG
+148 VKAMDEPAG

-194 HNKKEFTMDV
+194 QNKKKFTMDV

-211 LVITT
+211 LVVTT
-216 NEDEDEDEKKKYS
+216 NEDEEKKYS

-257 EELYDVSIQQLIERG
+257 EELYDVAIQQLIER
-272 DIDHIALKDKEKGE
+272 DEIDHIAVAKEVAIINNKEYTVVDGKVTIDGTVYTIVNGE
-286 LYSYKDIKIVPS
+286 VTINEVKYPAANYYRLVSYRDIKIVPS

-323 YSSDSVNENNG
+323 YSSKNSVNENNG

-339 HVSTDKGKS
+339 HVSTDKGKT
-348 WTATSG
+348 WTSAEG

-359 YTVVPFTEED
+359 YTVVPFTKED
-369 GSRVYYYG
+369 GSREYYYG

-388 IIDGTEYP
+388 IIGGTEYQ

-405 KTEYTVKDGKVTI
+405 KTEYDVVEGKVTI
-418 GSAKYPVTLYP
+418 GSVEYPVTLYP

-436 YSVVEGKVTI
+436 YSVVDSKVTI
-446 DGKEYTVVNGKVTI
+446 DGTKYDVVGNKVTI
-460 GKTKYDV
+460 DGTKYDV
-467 VEGKVTIDGKEYTVV
+467 VEGKVTIR
-482 NGKVTIGETKYDV
+482 
-495 VDGKVTIEYP
+495 
-505 VVEGKVSIEYVVE
+505 
-518 NGKVTIDNKEYKVV
+518 
-532 IDTFIYDGK
+532 
-541 EYTVVNG
+541 
-548 KVTIDDKECTVAD
+548 
-561 NKVKVEYA
+561 
-569 VVGNKVTI
+569 
-577 NGKEY
+577 
-582 PVNSGKVSIEYSV
+582 
-595 ENGKVTIGERV
+595 RV

-641 DNLTYIATVDESK
+641 DNLTYIATVDEGK
-654 TVVRPVTLDFN
+654 TDVRPVTLDFN

-725 DVLVRSFYDT
+725 DVLVRNFYDT

-740 VLERYTKCNLIP
+740 VLERYTQCNLIP

-789 VPAGFLGYPVRCFG
+789 VPAGFLGYPVRCFD
-803 GAMVNIGDDEQPN
+803 GAMVNIGDEKQPK

-863 PEGLS
+863 SEGLS

-876 ILERGEKSEKLQQT
+876 ILEKREKINGLEQT
-890 VTVDGIVYDNWVT
+890 VSVDGVVYDNWVT
-903 VGKSN
+903 VDKSN

-914 EPRLGN
+914 EPRLGA
-920 EGTMFGTIYEDKR
+920 EDVMFGTIYEDKR

-1042 ETERADSVYVITTP
+1042 DTERADSVYVITTP

-1068 MYTPEDAVANLE
+1068 MYTPEDAVANLA

-1100 QDNSQYIYLPVTKD
+1100 QDNGQYIYLPVTKD

>member
-54 VDSWRTYQN
+54 VDSWRTFQN

-70 EKFRGSQYPKYEL
+70 EKFSGSQYPKYEL

-113 WLLTAAGTRKSKY
+113 WLLTAASNKSGKQY
-126 TDEKPLVIGVL
+126 TDDKPLVIGVL

-148 VKPMDEYKG
+148 VKPMDEPAG

-194 HNKKEFTMDV
+194 KNKKEFTMDV

-211 LVITT
+211 LAVTT
-216 NEDEDEDEKKKYS
+216 NEDEEKKYS

-257 EELYDVSIQQLIERG
+257 EELYDVAIQQLIER
-272 DIDHIALKDKEKGE
+272 DETDHIAVAKAVAIIDNKEYTVVDGKVTIDGTVYTIVNGKVTIGGLQFPAE
-286 LYSYKDIKIVPS
+286 NYYRFVSYKDIKIVPS

-323 YSSDSVNENNG
+323 YSSKFSVNEKDN

-339 HVSTDKGKS
+339 HVSSDKGKS
-348 WTATSG
+348 WTAVEG

-359 YTVVPFTEED
+359 YTVVPFTKED
-369 GSRVYYYG
+369 GSREYYYG
-377 EYVSTTANGTV
+377 EYVSAKAEGTV
-388 IIDGTEYP
+388 IINDKEYS
-396 VVDNKVTIG
+396 VVDDKVTIG
-405 KTEYTVKDGKVTI
+405 KTEYTV
-418 GSAKYPVTLYP
+418 
-429 FIYDGKE
+429 E
-436 YSVVEGKVTI
+436 
-446 DGKEYTVVNGKVTI
+446 NGKVTI
-460 GKTKYDV
+460 GGTEYTVVLDTFTYNEKEYPVINGKVTIDDKEYTVVGNKVTIGKTEYDV
-467 VEGKVTIDGKEYTVV
+467 VEGKVTI
-482 NGKVTIGETKYDV
+482 
-495 VDGKVTIEYP
+495 
-505 VVEGKVSIEYVVE
+505 S
-518 NGKVTIDNKEYKVV
+518 
-532 IDTFIYDGK
+532 
-541 EYTVVNG
+541 
-548 KVTIDDKECTVAD
+548 
-561 NKVKVEYA
+561 
-569 VVGNKVTI
+569 
-577 NGKEY
+577 
-582 PVNSGKVSIEYSV
+582 
-595 ENGKVTIGERV
+595 RV

-621 TEHKLTEGTQVFE
+621 TEHKLTDGTQVFE

-654 TVVRPVTLDFN
+654 TVVKPVTLDFN

-740 VLERYTKCNLIP
+740 VLERYTQCNLIP

-778 EVNETDKTKLS
+778 EVNETDKTKIS
-789 VPAGFLGYPVRCFG
+789 VPAGFLGYPVRCFD
-803 GAMVNIGDDEQPN
+803 GAMVNIGDDKQPN

-863 PEGLS
+863 SEGLS

-876 ILERGEKSEKLQQT
+876 ILEKREKINGLEQT
-890 VTVDGIVYDNWVT
+890 VSVDGVVYDNWVT
-903 VGKSN
+903 VDKSN

-920 EGTMFGTIYEDKR
+920 EDTMFGTIYEDKR

-1068 MYTPEDAVANLE
+1068 MYTPYDAVANLE

>member
-54 VDSWRTYQN
+54 VDSWRTFQN

-70 EKFRGSQYPKYEL
+70 EKFSGSQYPKYEL

-113 WLLTAAGTRKSKY
+113 WLLTAASNRSGKQY
-126 TDEKPLVIGVL
+126 TDDNPLVIGVL

-148 VKPMDEYKG
+148 VKPMDEPAD

-194 HNKKEFTMDV
+194 QNKKEFTMDV

-211 LVITT
+211 LVVTT
-216 NEDEDEDEKKKYS
+216 NEDEEKKYS

-257 EELYDVSIQQLIERG
+257 EELYDVAIQQLIER
-272 DIDHIALKDKEKGE
+272 DEIDHIAFAKEVAIINNKEYTVVDGKVTIDGTVHTIVNGKVTIGGLQYPAE
-286 LYSYKDIKIVPS
+286 NYYRFVSYRDIKIVPS

-323 YSSDSVNENNG
+323 YSSKFSVNEKDN

-339 HVSTDKGKS
+339 HVSSDKGKS
-348 WTATSG
+348 WTAVEG

-359 YTVVPFTEED
+359 YTVVPFTKED

-377 EYVSTTANGTV
+377 EYVSTTTNGTV
-388 IIDGTEYP
+388 IIGGTEYP

-405 KTEYTVKDGKVTI
+405 KTEYTVVNGKVTI
-418 GSAKYPVTLYP
+418 GSAEYPVTLYP
-429 FIYDGKE
+429 FIYDEKE
-436 YSVVEGKVTI
+436 YSVVEDKVTI
-446 DGKEYTVVNGKVTI
+446 DGTKYDVVGNKVTI
-460 GKTKYDV
+460 DGTKYDV
-467 VEGKVTIDGKEYTVV
+467 VEGKVTIRT
-482 NGKVTIGETKYDV
+482 
-495 VDGKVTIEYP
+495 
-505 VVEGKVSIEYVVE
+505 
-518 NGKVTIDNKEYKVV
+518 
-532 IDTFIYDGK
+532 
-541 EYTVVNG
+541 
-548 KVTIDDKECTVAD
+548 
-561 NKVKVEYA
+561 
-569 VVGNKVTI
+569 
-577 NGKEY
+577 
-582 PVNSGKVSIEYSV
+582 
-595 ENGKVTIGERV
+595 V

-621 TEHKLTEGTQVFE
+621 TEHKLTEGTRVFE

-641 DNLTYIATVDESK
+641 DNLTYIATVDEGK
-654 TVVRPVTLDFN
+654 IVVRPVTLDFN

-725 DVLVRSFYDT
+725 DVLVRNFYDT

-740 VLERYTKCNLIP
+740 VLERYTQCNLIP

-789 VPAGFLGYPVRCFG
+789 VPAGFLGYPVRCFD
-803 GAMVNIGDDEQPN
+803 GAMVNIGDEKQPK

-863 PEGLS
+863 SEGLS

-876 ILERGEKSEKLQQT
+876 ILEKREKINGLEQT
-890 VTVDGIVYDNWVT
+890 VSVDGVVYDNWVT
-903 VGKSN
+903 VDKSN

-944 WDGWDYFRDQRSND
+944 WDGWDYFRNQRSNE

-977 VSFSVIRDPEAYGFD
+977 VSFSVIKDPEVYGFD

-1028 VNNKSLVEEAIEMI
+1028 VNNKSLVDEAIEMI

-1068 MYTPEDAVANLE
+1068 MYTPEDAVANLA

-1100 QDNSQYIYLPVTKD
+1100 QDNGQYIYLPVTKD

>member
-1 MAKTTNNNARQ
+1 MANTTNNNARQ

-63 YFGGTST
+63 YFGGTNT

-113 WLLTAAGTRKSKY
+113 WLLTAASDESGKQY
-126 TDEKPLVIGVL
+126 TDDKPLVIGVL

-148 VKPMDEYKG
+148 VKPMDEAAG

-186 NSCKPGFD
+186 NSCNPGFD
-194 HNKKEFTMDV
+194 QNKKEFTMDV

-211 LVITT
+211 LVVTT
-216 NEDEDEDEKKKYS
+216 NEDEEKKYS

-245 TDPSKGDSEIYV
+245 TDPSKGDTEIYV
-257 EELYDVSIQQLIERG
+257 EELYDVAIQQLIERG
-272 DIDHIALKDKEKGE
+272 EIDHIALKDKEEGE
-286 LYSYKDIKIVPS
+286 IYSYKDIKIVPS
-298 HKPVYDLLVEDESML
+298 HKPVFDLLVEDESML

-323 YSSDSVNENNG
+323 YSSEFSVNENSG
-334 SPLKV
+334 KALKV
-339 HVSTDKGKS
+339 HVSSDKGKS
-348 WTATSG
+348 WTAAEG

-359 YTVVPFTEED
+359 YTVVPFTKAD
-369 GSRVYYYG
+369 GSREYYYG
-377 EYVSTTANGTV
+377 EYVSDK
-388 IIDGTEYP
+388 ITEGEDATFTY
-396 VVDNKVTIG
+396 DSKV
-405 KTEYTVKDGKVTI
+405 
-418 GSAKYPVTLYP
+418 
-429 FIYDGKE
+429 F
-436 YSVVEGKVTI
+436 
-446 DGKEYTVVNGKVTI
+446 
-460 GKTKYDV
+460 
-467 VEGKVTIDGKEYTVV
+467 
-482 NGKVTIGETKYDV
+482 
-495 VDGKVTIEYP
+495 
-505 VVEGKVSIEYVVE
+505 
-518 NGKVTIDNKEYKVV
+518 
-532 IDTFIYDGK
+532 
-541 EYTVVNG
+541 
-548 KVTIDDKECTVAD
+548 
-561 NKVKVEYA
+561 
-569 VVGNKVTI
+569 
-577 NGKEY
+577 
-582 PVNSGKVSIEYSV
+582 
-595 ENGKVTIGERV
+595 
-606 LYPSFEKN
+606 YPSVEKN

-641 DNLTYIATVDESK
+641 DNLTYIATVDEGK
-654 TVVRPVTLDFN
+654 TVVTPVTLDFN

-740 VLERYTKCNLIP
+740 VLERYTQCNLIP

-778 EVNETDKTKLS
+778 EVNETDKTKVS

-803 GAMVNIGDDEQPN
+803 GAMVNIGNDEQPK

-876 ILERGEKSEKLQQT
+876 ILEEGEKTEKLQQT

-1068 MYTPEDAVANLE
+1068 MYTPYDAVANLE

-1241 TDFRIEIDDS
+1241 TDFRIEVDDS

-1266 KLQPNLEYIDLSLI
+1266 KLQPNLEYVDLSLI